1 MSSAYQLAITRF
13 ASAVVVTAL
22 ALAAV
27 AFSQLDKVRLDAS
40 SDSLLLQGD
49 PDLAF
54 FEEATE
60 RYESY
65 EFLIM
70 TWEPDSPLLSEASLA
85 GLAAMVADLEQVSGV
100 RSVTSALDVPL
111 LESPPISLTDLSD
124 LDSIPSLRDPNID
137 RSLALREF
145 TSSQLYKNLVVSE
158 GGDLTAVQVTIEPN
172 KEIDRLGDLRKSL
185 RKAVA
190 EGADASLERELA
202 DIEFAYDQAT
212 RTVNA
217 DRAAL
222 VADVRAVAEKY
233 RDQSRIFVGGVPMIA
248 ADMLDFV
255 QDDLVTFGSSIILVM
270 IAMLA
275 LIFRDYRWVLIPI
288 SVCTLSALLMLGI
301 LGYTDWRMTVISSNF
316 VAVLLVVALA
326 LAIHLVVRYR
336 ELEVKEPNLA
346 RADRAVMAAKLM
358 FVPCFY
364 TAVTTMVAFT
374 SLVVAGIK
382 PVIDFGWMMTAGIV
396 VAFLVSFTLVP
407 ALITVLPDS
416 GAKGVSDTLS
426 MTRRFASIVERFG
439 GFVLAVTG
447 LLVLLVLL
455 GLSRLQV
462 ENRFIDYFKDTT
474 EIYQGMELLDSRL
487 GGTIP
492 LDIILYPPIASDS
505 EAANSEGVDV
515 ASFDAMPSN
524 DSFAGGDEGFG
535 DDFGEDDFGEDDFGE
550 GDFDESL
557 ASDEED
563 LWGDDPFGEDVSF
576 ADENSAEI
584 GYWFT
589 LEGRNLVDQI
599 HDIVDARPESGKVL
613 SLSTGFSVMD
623 RLYDDKLGGVELAL
637 IERSLP
643 SDVAEVLIE
652 PYYDPVEQ
660 QARITVRAMETSKTL
675 RRAEYLESLYA
686 QILADTGLDETR
698 VKFTGLLVLYNN
710 VLQSL
715 YASQILTL
723 GAVFVAIGIMFLML
737 FRSVS
742 LALLGLA
749 PNILA
754 AGLVL
759 GVMGLAGI
767 PLDIMT
773 ITIAAIVVGMGVD
786 NCIHYIH
793 RFRREFEV
801 DGNYRE
807 SMYRSHS
814 SIGRAMYYTTLTVVV
829 GFSMLTLS
837 NFTPS
842 IYFGVLTVMAML
854 AAVMGALLL
863 LPKLII
869 AFQPLGPERA

>member
-1 MSSAYQLAITRF
+1 MSSAYQLVITRF

-22 ALAAV
+22 MLAAV

-70 TWEPDSPLLSEASLA
+70 TWEPDSPLLSEASLT
-85 GLAAMVADLEQVSGV
+85 GLAAMVADLEQVSEV

-124 LDSIPSLRDPNID
+124 LDSIPSLRDPTVD

-190 EGADASLERELA
+190 EGADASVERELA
-202 DIEFAYDQAT
+202 DIELAYDKAT

-439 GFVLAVTG
+439 GVVLAVTG

-455 GLSRLQV
+455 GLSRIQV

-492 LDIILYPPIASDS
+492 LDIILYPPVESVSDADIS
-505 EAANSEGVDV
+505 EVVEV
-515 ASFDAMPSN
+515 ASFGEVSAD
-524 DSFAGGDEGFG
+524 DGFAGDDDGFS
-535 DDFGEDDFGEDDFGE
+535 DDFGE
-550 GDFDESL
+550 GDFNESL
-557 ASDEED
+557 TSDEED
-563 LWGDDPFGEDVSF
+563 LWGDDPFAEDVSF
-576 ADENSAEI
+576 ADENSAKI

-599 HDIVDARPESGKVL
+599 HNIVDARPESGKVL

-643 SDVAEVLIE
+643 SDVADVLIA
-652 PYYDPVEQ
+652 PYYDPLEQ

-793 RFRREFEV
+793 RFRREFELY
-801 DGNYRE
+801 GNYRE

>member
-1 MSSAYQLAITRF
+1 MSSAYQFVITRC
-13 ASAVVVTAL
+13 ASAVVAIAL
-22 ALAAV
+22 VLAAV
-27 AFSQLDKVRLDAS
+27 AFSQLEKVRLDAS

-65 EFLIM
+65 EFLIL
-70 TWEPDSPLLSEASLA
+70 TWEPDSPLLSESSLS
-85 GLAAMVADLEQVSGV
+85 GLALMVADLEKVSGV

-124 LDSIPSLRDPNID
+124 LDSIPSLRDPSVD
-137 RSLALREF
+137 RALALREF

-158 GGDLTAVQVTIEPN
+158 AGDLTAVQVTIEPN

-185 RKAVA
+185 RQAVA
-190 EGADASLERELA
+190 EGAADDGVERELA
-202 DIEFAYDQAT
+202 EIEAAYDKAT

-222 VADVRAVAEKY
+222 VAEVRAVAQKY

-255 QDDLVTFGSSIILVM
+255 QDDLVTFGTSIILVM
-270 IAMLA
+270 VAMLA

-301 LGYTDWRMTVISSNF
+301 LGYTDWRMTIISSNF

-336 ELEVKEPNLA
+336 ELESKEPDMPKA
-346 RADRAVMAAKLM
+346 ERAVMAAQLM

-396 VAFLVSFTLVP
+396 VAFVVSFSLVP
-407 ALITVLPDS
+407 ALIAILPDS
-416 GAKGVSDTLS
+416 GAEGASDTLS
-426 MTRRFASIVERFG
+426 MTRRFAAIVERFG
-439 GFVLAVTG
+439 GVVLSVTA
-447 LLVLLVLL
+447 LLVVLVLL

-492 LDIILYPPIASDS
+492 LDIILYPPVESSLEAD
-505 EAANSEGVDV
+505 EAAVMGVITLDE
-515 ASFDAMPSN
+515 SL
-524 DSFAGGDEGFG
+524 AGEEEAFG
-535 DDFGEDDFGEDDFGE
+535 DDFSDNFGDD
-550 GDFDESL
+550 GD
-557 ASDEED
+557 D
-563 LWGDDPFGEDVSF
+563 LWDDDPFGEDVSF

-589 LEGRNLVDQI
+589 LEGRDLVDQI
-599 HDIVDARPESGKVL
+599 HNIVDARPESGKVL

-637 IERSLP
+637 VERSLP
-643 SDVAEVLIE
+643 SDVAEVLIT
-652 PYYDPVEQ
+652 PYYDSVAQ
-660 QARITVRAMETSKTL
+660 QARVSVRAMETSKTL

-686 QILADTGLDETR
+686 QILLETGLDETR

-723 GAVFVAIGIMFLML
+723 GAVFVAIGIMFLAL

-759 GVMGLAGI
+759 GVMGLSGI

-793 RFRREFEV
+793 RFRREFAL

-807 SMYRSHS
+807 AMYRSHA

-869 AFQPLGPERA
+869 SFQPLGPERG

>member
-1 MSSAYQLAITRF
+1 MSSFYQRAISRYF
-13 ASAVVVTAL
+13 GLIIVVTAVL
-22 ALAAV
+22 GGLAA
-27 AFSQLDKVRLDAS
+27 SQLDKVRLDAS

-54 FEEATE
+54 FKEATD

-65 EFLIM
+65 EFLIL
-70 TWEPDSPLLSEASLA
+70 TWEPDSPLLSDESLS
-85 GLAAMVADLEQVSGV
+85 GLANMVTDLERVKGV
-100 RSVTSALDVPL
+100 RTVTSALDVPL

-124 LDSIPSLRDPNID
+124 LDAIASLRDPTVD
-137 RSLALREF
+137 REMALEEF
-145 TSSQLYKNLVVSE
+145 TTSQLYRNLVVSE
-158 GGDLTAVQVTIEPN
+158 AGDLTAVQVTIEPN
-172 KEIDRLGDLRKSL
+172 QDVDRLGDLRGEL
-185 RKAVA
+185 RQQVA
-190 EGADASLERELA
+190 EGGGVEIQDRLVEVERDYDA
-202 DIEFAYDQAT
+202 AT

-217 DRAAL
+217 ERAEL
-222 VADVRAVAEKY
+222 VASVRAVAEVY
-233 RDQSRIFVGGVPMIA
+233 RGQSRIFVGGVPMIA

-255 QDDLVTFGSSIILVM
+255 EDDLVTFGLAIIGVM
-270 IAMLA
+270 VGMLA
-275 LIFRDYRWVLIPI
+275 LIFRDYRWVVIPI
-288 SVCTLSALLMLGI
+288 SGCTLSALMMLGV
-301 LGYTDWRMTVISSNF
+301 LGLTDWRMTIISSNF
-316 VAVLLVVALA
+316 VAVLLVVSLA

-336 ELEVKEPNLA
+336 ELELKEPDLP
-346 RADRAVMAAKLM
+346 RADRAVKAAQLM

-396 VAFLVSFTLVP
+396 VAFIVSFTLVP
-407 ALITVLPDS
+407 ALMALLPELRAT
-416 GAKGVSDTLS
+416 GASDEAST
-426 MTRRFASIVERFG
+426 TRTFAVIVEKFG
-439 GFVLAVTG
+439 GLVFAVAAV
-447 LLVLLVLL
+447 LVLLIVL

-492 LDIILYPPIASDS
+492 LDIILYPPGEIFD
-505 EAANSEGVDV
+505 EG
-515 ASFDAMPSN
+515 ASFSDPSL
-524 DSFAGGDEGFG
+524 GGEVAEAI
-535 DDFGEDDFGEDDFGE
+535 EDDEFW
-550 GDFDESL
+550 S
-557 ASDEED
+557 
-563 LWGDDPFGEDVSF
+563 DDPFGEDVSF
-576 ADENSAEI
+576 ADEASAEI

-589 LEGRNLVDQI
+589 LEGRNLIDQI
-599 HDIVDARPESGKVL
+599 HAIVDARLESGKVL

-623 RLYDDKLGGVELAL
+623 RLYADKLGSVELAL
-637 IERSLP
+637 VERSLP
-643 SDVAEVLIE
+643 DEVADVLIA

-660 QARITVRAMETSKTL
+660 QARLTVRAMETSKTL
-675 RRAEYLESLYA
+675 RRAQYLESLYA
-686 QILADTGLDETR
+686 EILAETGLDETR

-723 GAVFVAIGIMFLML
+723 GAVFIAIGVMFLAL

-793 RFRREFEV
+793 RFRKEFAV
-801 DGNYRE
+801 DQNYRDA
-807 SMYRSHS
+807 MYRSHA

-869 AFQPLGPERA
+869 TFKPLGPGAA

>member
-1 MSSAYQLAITRF
+1 MSSAYHLVITRY
-13 ASAVVVTAL
+13 ASAIVLIAL
-22 ALAAV
+22 VLAGVAL
-27 AFSQLDKVRLDAS
+27 SQLEKVRLDAS

-70 TWEPDSPLLSEASLA
+70 TWEPESPLLGEASLS
-85 GLAAMVADLEQVSGV
+85 GLSAMVSDLKSVPDV

-124 LDSIPSLRDPNID
+124 LDSIPSLRDPQVD
-137 RSLALREF
+137 RALALREF

-158 GGDLTAVQVTIEPN
+158 AGDLTAVQVTIEPN
-172 KEIDRLGDLRKSL
+172 KEVDRLGDLRKSL
-185 RKAVA
+185 RKSVA
-190 EGADASLERELA
+190 EGGDIEVQRQLSAVELA
-202 DIEFAYDQAT
+202 YDEAT

-222 VADVRAVAEKY
+222 VANVREVAEKY

-255 QDDLVTFGSSIILVM
+255 QDDLVTFGTSIILVM
-270 IAMLA
+270 VAMLA

-288 SVCTLSALLMLGI
+288 SVCTLSATLMLGI
-301 LGYTDWRMTVISSNF
+301 LGFTDWRMTVISSNF

-336 ELEVKEPNLA
+336 ELEVKEPDMP
-346 RADRAVMAAKLM
+346 RAERAVMAARLM
-358 FVPCFY
+358 FIPCFY

-396 VAFLVSFTLVP
+396 VAFVVSFSLVP
-407 ALITVLPDS
+407 ALIAILPDM
-416 GAKGVSDTLS
+416 GAKGANDSLS
-426 MTRRFASIVERFG
+426 MTRRFATVVERFG
-439 GFVLAVTG
+439 GLVFAVTG
-447 LLVLLVLL
+447 LLILLVAL

-492 LDIILYPPIASDS
+492 LDIILYPPSESTQTVDVLASADLALADERTTIEVVASD
-505 EAANSEGVDV
+505 DL
-515 ASFDAMPSN
+515 
-524 DSFAGGDEGFG
+524 GF
-535 DDFGEDDFGEDDFGE
+535 EDDFGDDEDG
-550 GDFDESL
+550 
-557 ASDEED
+557 
-563 LWGDDPFGEDVSF
+563 LWDDDAFGEDVSF

-589 LEGRNLVDQI
+589 LEGRDLIDQI
-599 HDIVDARPESGKVL
+599 HGIVEARPESGKVL

-637 IERSLP
+637 VERSLP
-643 SDVAEVLIE
+643 ADVAEVLIA
-652 PYYDPVEQ
+652 PYYDPIEQ
-660 QARITVRAMETSKTL
+660 QARISVRAMETSKTL
-675 RRAEYLESLYA
+675 RRAQYLESLYA
-686 QILADTGLDETR
+686 QILTETGLDETR

-723 GAVFVAIGIMFLML
+723 GAVFVAIGVMFLAL

-793 RFRREFEV
+793 RFRREFEL
-801 DGNYRE
+801 DGSYRE
-807 SMYRSHS
+807 AMYRSHS

-863 LPKLII
+863 LPKLIL
-869 AFQPLGPERA
+869 AFEPLGPERV

>member
-1 MSSAYQLAITRF
+1 MSSVYQLVITRF
-13 ASAVVVTAL
+13 AGAVVFTAL

-124 LDSIPSLRDPNID
+124 LDSIPSLRDPNVD

-190 EGADASLERELA
+190 ESAEVSIERELA
-202 DIEFAYDQAT
+202 DIERAYDQAT

-255 QDDLVTFGSSIILVM
+255 QDDLVTFGTSIILVM

-336 ELEVKEPNLA
+336 ELEAKEPNLP
-346 RADRAVMAAKLM
+346 RAERAVMAARLM

-396 VAFLVSFTLVP
+396 VAFLVSFTVVP
-407 ALITVLPDS
+407 AAIAVLPDP
-416 GAKGVSDTLS
+416 GAKGASDTLS
-426 MTRRFASIVERFG
+426 MTRWFASIVERFG
-439 GFVLAVTG
+439 GVVLAVTAF
-447 LLVLLVLL
+447 LVLLVMF

-492 LDIILYPPIASDS
+492 LDIILYPPADSDS
-505 EAANSEGVDV
+505 GTDSNQAMEV
-515 ASFDAMPSN
+515 ASFTEVSA
-524 DSFAGGDEGFG
+524 G
-535 DDFGEDDFGEDDFGE
+535 DDERGSDDFSDGF
-550 GDFDESL
+550 
-557 ASDEED
+557 ADEEEG
-563 LWGDDPFGEDVSF
+563 LWDDDPFGEDVSF

-584 GYWFT
+584 SYWFT
-589 LEGRNLVDQI
+589 LEGRDLVDQI
-599 HDIVDARPESGKVL
+599 HNIVDARPESGKVL

-652 PYYDPVEQ
+652 PYFDPVEQ

-686 QILADTGLDETR
+686 QILVDTGLDETR

-723 GAVFVAIGIMFLML
+723 GAVFVAIGIMFLAL

-793 RFRREFEV
+793 RFRREFEL

>member
-1 MSSAYQLAITRF
+1 MSSAYQFVITRC
-13 ASAVVVTAL
+13 ASAVVAIAL
-22 ALAAV
+22 VLAAV
-27 AFSQLDKVRLDAS
+27 AFSQLEKVRLDAS

-65 EFLIM
+65 EFLIL
-70 TWEPDSPLLSEASLA
+70 TWEPDSPLLGEASLS
-85 GLAAMVADLEQVSGV
+85 GLALMVADLEKVSGV

-124 LDSIPSLRDPNID
+124 LDSIPSLRDPNVD

-145 TSSQLYKNLVVSE
+145 TSSQLYKNLLVSE
-158 GGDLTAVQVTIEPN
+158 AGDLTAVQVTIEPN

-185 RKAVA
+185 RQAVA
-190 EGADASLERELA
+190 GGAENSVERELA
-202 DIEFAYDQAT
+202 EIEIAYDQAT

-222 VADVRAVAEKY
+222 VAEVRAVAQKY

-255 QDDLVTFGSSIILVM
+255 QDDLVTFGTSIILVM
-270 IAMLA
+270 VAMLA
-275 LIFRDYRWVLIPI
+275 LIFRDYRWVVIPI

-301 LGYTDWRMTVISSNF
+301 LGYTDWRMTIISSNF

-336 ELEVKEPNLA
+336 ELESKEPDMP
-346 RADRAVMAAKLM
+346 RAERAVMAAQLM

-396 VAFLVSFTLVP
+396 VAFVVSFSLVP
-407 ALITVLPDS
+407 ALIAILPDS
-416 GAKGVSDTLS
+416 GAEGASDTLS
-426 MTRRFASIVERFG
+426 MTRRFAAVVERFG
-439 GFVLAVTG
+439 GVVLSVTA
-447 LLVLLVLL
+447 LLILLVLL

-492 LDIILYPPIASDS
+492 LDIILYPPAASSPDAN
-505 EAANSEGVDV
+505 EVAAMGAVTLDESLSAEEE
-515 ASFDAMPSN
+515 SFDS
-524 DSFAGGDEGFG
+524 DFTDDFG
-535 DDFGEDDFGEDDFGE
+535 DDGG
-550 GDFDESL
+550 
-557 ASDEED
+557 D
-563 LWGDDPFGEDVSF
+563 LWDDDPFGEDVSF

-589 LEGRNLVDQI
+589 LEGRDLVDQI
-599 HDIVDARPESGKVL
+599 HNIVDARPESGKVL

-637 IERSLP
+637 VERSLP
-643 SDVAEVLIE
+643 SDVAEVLIT
-652 PYYDPVEQ
+652 PYYDSVAQ
-660 QARITVRAMETSKTL
+660 QARISVRAMETSKTL

-686 QILADTGLDETR
+686 QILAETGLDETR

-723 GAVFVAIGIMFLML
+723 GAVFMAIGIMFLAL

-759 GVMGLAGI
+759 GVMGLSGI

-793 RFRREFEV
+793 RFRREFAL

-807 SMYRSHS
+807 AMYRSHA

-869 AFQPLGPERA
+869 AFQPLGPERG

>member
-1 MSSAYQLAITRF
+1 MSSSYQILITRF
-13 ASAVVVTAL
+13 ASTVVVSAL
-22 ALAAV
+22 ILAV
-27 AFSQLDKVRLDAS
+27 IAFSQLGKVRLDAS

-65 EFLIM
+65 EFLIL
-70 TWEPDSPLLSEASLA
+70 TWEPDSPLLSDVSLS
-85 GLAAMVADLEQVSGV
+85 GLAAMVADLEKVSGV
-100 RSVTSALDVPL
+100 RAVTSALDVPL

-124 LDSIPSLRDPNID
+124 LDSIPSLRDPNVD

-172 KEIDRLGDLRKSL
+172 REIDRLGDLRKSL
-185 RKAVA
+185 RRAVA
-190 EGADASLERELA
+190 EGADASVERELVN
-202 DIEFAYDQAT
+202 IEAAYDQAT

-222 VADVRAVAEKY
+222 VADVRAVAQKY

-255 QDDLVTFGSSIILVM
+255 QDDLVTFGASIILVM

-275 LIFRDYRWVLIPI
+275 LIFRDYRWVVIPI
-288 SVCTLSALLMLGI
+288 SVCTLSALFMLGI

-336 ELEVKEPNLA
+336 ELEAREPNML
-346 RADRAVMAAKLM
+346 RAERAVMAARLM

-396 VAFLVSFTLVP
+396 VAFVVSFLLVP
-407 ALITVLPDS
+407 ALIAVLPDS
-416 GAKGVSDTLS
+416 GANGAADNLS
-426 MTRRFASIVERFG
+426 MTKWFATVVERFG
-439 GFVLAVTG
+439 GVVLSVAA
-447 LLVLLVLL
+447 LLVLLVVL

-492 LDIILYPPIASDS
+492 LDIILYPPLESASEVDGVTALDTARVDDIS
-505 EAANSEGVDV
+505 TDESLGANDL
-515 ASFDAMPSN
+515 SFENS
-524 DSFAGGDEGFG
+524 FG
-535 DDFGEDDFGEDDFGE
+535 DDFD
-550 GDFDESL
+550 
-557 ASDEED
+557 SDELVDDED
-563 LWGDDPFGEDVSF
+563 GLWGDDPFGEDVSF
-576 ADENSAEI
+576 DDENSVEV

-589 LEGRNLVDQI
+589 LEGRQLVDQI
-599 HDIVDARPESGKVL
+599 HNIVDARPESGKVL

-643 SDVAEVLIE
+643 SDVADVLIA

-660 QARITVRAMETSKTL
+660 QARVTVRAMETSETL
-675 RRAEYLESLYA
+675 RRAEYLESLYD
-686 QILADTGLDETR
+686 QILVETGLDATR

-723 GAVFVAIGIMFLML
+723 GAVFLAIGVMFLAL

-793 RFRREFEV
+793 RFRREFEM

-807 SMYRSHS
+807 AMYRSHS

-863 LPKLII
+863 LPKLIL
-869 AFQPLGPERA
+869 AFQPLGPERG

>member
-1 MSSAYQLAITRF
+1 MSSAYHLVITRY
-13 ASAVVVTAL
+13 ASAIIFIAL
-22 ALAAV
+22 VLAGVAL
-27 AFSQLDKVRLDAS
+27 SQLEKVRLDAS

-70 TWEPDSPLLSEASLA
+70 TWEPESPLLGEASLS
-85 GLAAMVADLEQVSGV
+85 GLSAMVSDLKDVPGV

-124 LDSIPSLRDPNID
+124 LDSIPSLRDPQVD
-137 RSLALREF
+137 RALALREF
-145 TSSQLYKNLVVSE
+145 TSSQLYTNLVVSE
-158 GGDLTAVQVTIEPN
+158 AGDLTAVQVTIEPN
-172 KEIDRLGDLRKSL
+172 KEVDRLGDLRKSL
-185 RKAVA
+185 RKSVA
-190 EGADASLERELA
+190 EGGDIEVQGQLSAVELA
-202 DIEFAYDQAT
+202 YDEAT

-222 VADVRAVAEKY
+222 VANVREVAEKY

-270 IAMLA
+270 VAMLA

-288 SVCTLSALLMLGI
+288 SVCTLSATLMLGI
-301 LGYTDWRMTVISSNF
+301 LGFTDWRMTVISSNF

-336 ELEVKEPNLA
+336 ELEAKEPDMP
-346 RADRAVMAAKLM
+346 RAERAVMAARLM
-358 FVPCFY
+358 FIPCFY

-396 VAFLVSFTLVP
+396 VAFVVSFSLVP
-407 ALITVLPDS
+407 ALIAILPDM
-416 GAKGVSDTLS
+416 GAKGANDSLS
-426 MTRRFASIVERFG
+426 MTRRFATVVERFG
-439 GFVLAVTG
+439 GLVFAVTG
-447 LLVLLVLL
+447 LLILLVVL

-492 LDIILYPPIASDS
+492 LDIILYPPSESTQAVDALASVDLGLADERTTIEVVASD
-505 EAANSEGVDV
+505 DL
-515 ASFDAMPSN
+515 
-524 DSFAGGDEGFG
+524 GF
-535 DDFGEDDFGEDDFGE
+535 EDDFG
-550 GDFDESL
+550 
-557 ASDEED
+557 SDEDE
-563 LWGDDPFGEDVSF
+563 LWDDDPFGEDVSF

-589 LEGRNLVDQI
+589 LEGRDLVDQI
-599 HDIVDARPESGKVL
+599 HRIVDARPESGKVL

-637 IERSLP
+637 VERSLP
-643 SDVAEVLIE
+643 ADVAEVLIA
-652 PYYDPVEQ
+652 PYYDPIEQ

-686 QILADTGLDETR
+686 QILAETGLDETR

-723 GAVFVAIGIMFLML
+723 GAVFVAIGVMFLAL

-793 RFRREFEV
+793 RFRREFEL
-801 DGNYRE
+801 DGSYRE
-807 SMYRSHS
+807 AMYRSHS

-869 AFQPLGPERA
+869 AFEPLGPERG

>member
-1 MSSAYQLAITRF
+1 MSSAYHLVITRY
-13 ASAVVVTAL
+13 ASAIIFIAL
-22 ALAAV
+22 VLAGVAL
-27 AFSQLDKVRLDAS
+27 SQLEKVRLDAS

-70 TWEPDSPLLSEASLA
+70 TWEPESPLLGEASLS
-85 GLAAMVADLEQVSGV
+85 GLSAMVSDLKDVPGV

-124 LDSIPSLRDPNID
+124 LDSIPSLRDPQVD
-137 RSLALREF
+137 RALALREF

-158 GGDLTAVQVTIEPN
+158 AGDLTAVQVTIEPN
-172 KEIDRLGDLRKSL
+172 KEVDRLGDLRKSL
-185 RKAVA
+185 RKSVA
-190 EGADASLERELA
+190 EGGDIEVQRQLSAVELA
-202 DIEFAYDQAT
+202 YDEAT

-222 VADVRAVAEKY
+222 VANVREVAEKY

-270 IAMLA
+270 VAMLA

-288 SVCTLSALLMLGI
+288 SVCTLSATLMLGI
-301 LGYTDWRMTVISSNF
+301 LGFTDWRMTVISSNF

-336 ELEVKEPNLA
+336 ELEAKEPDMP
-346 RADRAVMAAKLM
+346 RAERAVMAARLM
-358 FVPCFY
+358 FIPCFY

-396 VAFLVSFTLVP
+396 VAFVVSFSLVP
-407 ALITVLPDS
+407 ALIAILPDM
-416 GAKGVSDTLS
+416 GAKGANDSLS
-426 MTRRFASIVERFG
+426 MTRRFATVVERFG
-439 GFVLAVTG
+439 GLVFAVTG
-447 LLVLLVLL
+447 LLILLVVL

-492 LDIILYPPIASDS
+492 LDIILYPPSESTQAVDALASVDLGLADERTTIEVVASD
-505 EAANSEGVDV
+505 DL
-515 ASFDAMPSN
+515 
-524 DSFAGGDEGFG
+524 GF
-535 DDFGEDDFGEDDFGE
+535 EDDFG
-550 GDFDESL
+550 
-557 ASDEED
+557 SDEDE
-563 LWGDDPFGEDVSF
+563 LWDDDPFGEDVSF

-589 LEGRNLVDQI
+589 LEGRDLVDQI
-599 HDIVDARPESGKVL
+599 HRIVDARPESGKVL

-637 IERSLP
+637 VERSLP
-643 SDVAEVLIE
+643 ADVAEVLIA
-652 PYYDPVEQ
+652 PYYDPIEQ

-686 QILADTGLDETR
+686 QILAETGLDETR

-723 GAVFVAIGIMFLML
+723 GAVFVAIGVMFLAL

-793 RFRREFEV
+793 RFRREFEL
-801 DGNYRE
+801 DGSYRE
-807 SMYRSHS
+807 AMYRSHS

-863 LPKLII
+863 LPKLIL
-869 AFQPLGPERA
+869 AFEPLGPERV

>member
-1 MSSAYQLAITRF
+1 MSSAYQLLITRF

-22 ALAAV
+22 VLAAV
-27 AFSQLDKVRLDAS
+27 AFSQLEKVRLDAS

-65 EFLIM
+65 EFLIL
-70 TWEPDSPLLSEASLA
+70 TWEPDSPLLGKSSLT
-85 GLAAMVADLEQVSGV
+85 GLAAMVADLEQVPGV

-124 LDSIPSLRDPNID
+124 LDSIPSLRDPDVD

-172 KEIDRLGDLRKSL
+172 REVDRLGDLRKSL

-190 EGADASLERELA
+190 EGADASVESELA
-202 DIEFAYDQAT
+202 DIEAAYDQAT

-222 VADVRAVAEKY
+222 VADVRAVAQKY

-255 QDDLVTFGSSIILVM
+255 QDDLVTFGTSIIIVM

-275 LIFRDYRWVLIPI
+275 LIFRDYRWVMIPI

-336 ELEVKEPNLA
+336 ELEAKEPNLP
-346 RADRAVMAAKLM
+346 RAERAVLAARLM

-396 VAFLVSFTLVP
+396 VAFAVSFTLVP
-407 ALITVLPDS
+407 ALMALLPDS
-416 GAKGVSDTLS
+416 GAKGVSDSLS
-426 MTRRFASIVERFG
+426 MTRWFATIVERFG
-439 GFVLAVTG
+439 GGVLAVTA
-447 LLVLLVLL
+447 LLVLLVAL

-492 LDIILYPPIASDS
+492 LDIILYPPLESGA
-505 EAANSEGVDV
+505 EADNNAVAEV
-515 ASFDAMPSN
+515 ASFDEVSAD
-524 DSFAGGDEGFG
+524 DSFAGDGEGFG
-535 DDFGEDDFGEDDFGE
+535 DDFGGDLAGDDEDFWD
-550 GDFDESL
+550 
-557 ASDEED
+557 
-563 LWGDDPFGEDVSF
+563 DDPFGEDVSF

-589 LEGRNLVDQI
+589 LEGRDLVDQI
-599 HDIVDARPESGKVL
+599 HNIVDARPESGKVL

-643 SDVAEVLIE
+643 SDVAEVLIA

-686 QILADTGLDETR
+686 QILTETGLDETR
-698 VKFTGLLVLYNN
+698 VEFTGLLVLYNN

-723 GAVFVAIGIMFLML
+723 GAVFVAIGIMFLAL

-869 AFQPLGPERA
+869 AFKPLGPEHA

>member
-1 MSSAYQLAITRF
+1 MSSFYQRAISQYF
-13 ASAVVVTAL
+13 GLIIVVTAVL
-22 ALAAV
+22 GGLAA
-27 AFSQLDKVRLDAS
+27 SQLDKVRLDAS

-54 FEEATE
+54 FKEATD

-65 EFLIM
+65 EFLIL
-70 TWEPDSPLLSEASLA
+70 TWEPDSPLLSDESLS
-85 GLAAMVADLEQVSGV
+85 GLANMVNDLERVKGV
-100 RSVTSALDVPL
+100 RTVTSALDVPL

-124 LDSIPSLRDPNID
+124 LDAIASLRDPTVD
-137 RSLALREF
+137 REMALEEF
-145 TSSQLYKNLVVSE
+145 TTSQLYRNLVVSE
-158 GGDLTAVQVTIEPN
+158 AGDLTAVQVTIEPN
-172 KEIDRLGDLRKSL
+172 QDVDRLGDLRGEL
-185 RKAVA
+185 RQQVA
-190 EGADASLERELA
+190 EGGGVEIQDRLVAVEKDYDA
-202 DIEFAYDQAT
+202 AT

-217 DRAAL
+217 ERAEL
-222 VADVRAVAEKY
+222 VASVRAVAEVY
-233 RDQSRIFVGGVPMIA
+233 RGQSRIFVGGVPMIA

-255 QDDLVTFGSSIILVM
+255 EDDLVTFGLAIIGVM
-270 IAMLA
+270 VGMLA
-275 LIFRDYRWVLIPI
+275 LIFRDYRWVVIPI
-288 SVCTLSALLMLGI
+288 SGCTLSALMMLGV
-301 LGYTDWRMTVISSNF
+301 LGLTDWRMTIISSNF
-316 VAVLLVVALA
+316 VAVLLVVSLA

-336 ELEVKEPNLA
+336 ELELKEPDLP
-346 RADRAVMAAKLM
+346 RADRAVKAAQLM

-396 VAFLVSFTLVP
+396 VAFIVSFTLVP
-407 ALITVLPDS
+407 ALMALLPELRAT
-416 GAKGVSDTLS
+416 GASDEAST
-426 MTRRFASIVERFG
+426 TRTFAVIVEKFG
-439 GFVLAVTG
+439 GLVFAVAAV
-447 LLVLLVLL
+447 LVLLIVL

-492 LDIILYPPIASDS
+492 LDIILYPPGEVFD
-505 EAANSEGVDV
+505 EG
-515 ASFDAMPSN
+515 ASFSDPSL
-524 DSFAGGDEGFG
+524 DGEVAEAI
-535 DDFGEDDFGEDDFGE
+535 EDDEFW
-550 GDFDESL
+550 S
-557 ASDEED
+557 
-563 LWGDDPFGEDVSF
+563 DDPFGEDVSF
-576 ADENSAEI
+576 ADEASAEI

-589 LEGRNLVDQI
+589 LEGRNLIDQI
-599 HDIVDARPESGKVL
+599 HAIVDARLESGKVL

-623 RLYDDKLGGVELAL
+623 RLYADKLGSVELAL
-637 IERSLP
+637 VERSLP
-643 SDVAEVLIE
+643 DEVADVLIA

-660 QARITVRAMETSKTL
+660 QARLTVRAMETSKTL
-675 RRAEYLESLYA
+675 RRAQYLESLYA
-686 QILADTGLDETR
+686 EILAETGLDDTR

-723 GAVFVAIGIMFLML
+723 GAVFIAIGVMFLAL

-793 RFRREFEV
+793 RFRKEFAV
-801 DGNYRE
+801 DQNYRDA
-807 SMYRSHS
+807 MYRSHA

-869 AFQPLGPERA
+869 TFKPLGPGAA

>member
-1 MSSAYQLAITRF
+1 MSSPYQILITRF
-13 ASAVVVTAL
+13 ASAVVVSVL
-22 ALAAV
+22 ILAAI
-27 AFSQLDKVRLDAS
+27 ASSQLGKVRLDAS

-70 TWEPDSPLLSEASLA
+70 TWEPDSPLLSDASLS
-85 GLAAMVADLEQVSGV
+85 GLAAMVADLEKVPGV

-124 LDSIPSLRDPNID
+124 LDSIPSLRDPNVD

-185 RKAVA
+185 RRAVA
-190 EGADASLERELA
+190 EGADASVERELVN
-202 DIEFAYDQAT
+202 IEAAYDQAT

-222 VADVRAVAEKY
+222 VADVRAVAQKY

-255 QDDLVTFGSSIILVM
+255 QDDLVTFGTSIILVM

-275 LIFRDYRWVLIPI
+275 LIFRDYRWVVIPI
-288 SVCTLSALLMLGI
+288 SVCTLSALFMLGI

-336 ELEVKEPNLA
+336 ELEAREPNML
-346 RADRAVMAAKLM
+346 RAERAVMAARLM

-364 TAVTTMVAFT
+364 TAITTMVAFT

-396 VAFLVSFTLVP
+396 VAFVVSFLLVP
-407 ALITVLPDS
+407 ALIAVLPDS
-416 GAKGVSDTLS
+416 GAKGAADNLS
-426 MTRRFASIVERFG
+426 MTKWFATIVERFG
-439 GFVLAVTG
+439 GVVLSVAA

-492 LDIILYPPIASDS
+492 LDIILYPPAESAS
-505 EAANSEGVDV
+505 EVDDLTALETARV
-515 ASFDAMPSN
+515 DDISMDERFGADDLSFDS
-524 DSFAGGDEGFG
+524 GFG
-535 DDFGEDDFGEDDFGE
+535 DDFD
-550 GDFDESL
+550 
-557 ASDEED
+557 SDEFVDDED
-563 LWGDDPFGEDVSF
+563 GLWGDDPFGEDVSF
-576 ADENSAEI
+576 ADENSAEV

-589 LEGRNLVDQI
+589 LEGRQLIDQI
-599 HDIVDARPESGKVL
+599 HNIVDARPESGKVL

-643 SDVAEVLIE
+643 SDVADVLIA

-660 QARITVRAMETSKTL
+660 QARVTVRAMETSETL
-675 RRAEYLESLYA
+675 RRAEYLESLYD
-686 QILADTGLDETR
+686 QILVETGLDATR

-723 GAVFVAIGIMFLML
+723 GVVFLAIGVMFLAL

-793 RFRREFEV
+793 RFRREFEI

-807 SMYRSHS
+807 AMYRSHS

-863 LPKLII
+863 LPKLIL
-869 AFQPLGPERA
+869 AFQPLGPERG

>member
-1 MSSAYQLAITRF
+1 MSSFYQRAISQYFGLIIVAT
-13 ASAVVVTAL
+13 AVVGG
-22 ALAAV
+22 LAA
-27 AFSQLDKVRLDAS
+27 SQLDKVRLDAS

-54 FEEATE
+54 FQEATD

-65 EFLIM
+65 EFLIL
-70 TWEPDSPLLSEASLA
+70 TWEPDSPLLSDESLS
-85 GLAAMVADLEQVSGV
+85 GLASMVADLERVKGV
-100 RSVTSALDVPL
+100 RTVTSALDVPL

-124 LDSIPSLRDPNID
+124 LDAIASLRDPKVD
-137 RSLALREF
+137 REMALKEF
-145 TSSQLYKNLVVSE
+145 TTSQLYRNLVVSE
-158 GGDLTAVQVTIEPN
+158 AGDLTAVQVTIEPN
-172 KEIDRLGDLRKSL
+172 QEVDRLGDLRGEL
-185 RKAVA
+185 RQQVA
-190 EGADASLERELA
+190 DGAGVEIQDRLVEVER
-202 DIEFAYDQAT
+202 AYDAAT

-217 DRAAL
+217 ERAEL
-222 VADVRAVAEKY
+222 VANVRAVAEVY
-233 RDQSRIFVGGVPMIA
+233 RGQSRIFVGGVPMIA

-255 QDDLVTFGSSIILVM
+255 QDDLVTFGLAIIGVM
-270 IAMLA
+270 VGMLA
-275 LIFRDYRWVLIPI
+275 LIFRDYRWVVIPI
-288 SVCTLSALLMLGI
+288 SGCTLSALMMLGL
-301 LGYTDWRMTVISSNF
+301 LGFTDWRMTIISSNF
-316 VAVLLVVALA
+316 VAVLLVVSLA

-336 ELEVKEPNLA
+336 ELELKEPTLP
-346 RADRAVMAAKLM
+346 RADRAVKAAQLM

-396 VAFLVSFTLVP
+396 VAFIVSFTLVP
-407 ALITVLPDS
+407 ALMALLPEVRAT
-416 GAKGVSDTLS
+416 GASDQAS
-426 MTRRFASIVERFG
+426 MTRSFAVVVEKFG
-439 GFVLAVTG
+439 GLVFAVAAV
-447 LLVLLVLL
+447 LVLLIAL

-492 LDIILYPPIASDS
+492 LDIILYPPEEIFDEEVSFGGSSLGA
-505 EAANSEGVDV
+505 EAAESIDD
-515 ASFDAMPSN
+515 DAFWS
-524 DSFAGGDEGFG
+524 
-535 DDFGEDDFGEDDFGE
+535 
-550 GDFDESL
+550 
-557 ASDEED
+557 
-563 LWGDDPFGEDVSF
+563 DDPFGEDVSF

-589 LEGRNLVDQI
+589 LEGRNLIDQI
-599 HDIVDARPESGKVL
+599 HAIVDARPESGKVL

-623 RLYDDKLGGVELAL
+623 RLYADKLGSVELAL
-637 IERSLP
+637 VERSLP
-643 SDVAEVLIE
+643 DDVADVLIA

-660 QARITVRAMETSKTL
+660 QARLTVRAMETSKTL
-675 RRAEYLESLYA
+675 RRAQYLESLYA
-686 QILADTGLDETR
+686 EILAETGLDETR

-723 GAVFVAIGIMFLML
+723 GAVFIAIGVMFLAL

-793 RFRREFEV
+793 RFRTEFAV
-801 DGNYRE
+801 DQNYRDA
-807 SMYRSHS
+807 MYRSHA

-842 IYFGVLTVMAML
+842 IYFGLLTVMAML

-869 AFQPLGPERA
+869 TFKPLGPGAA

>member
-1 MSSAYQLAITRF
+1 M
-13 ASAVVVTAL
+13 
-22 ALAAV
+22 
-27 AFSQLDKVRLDAS
+27 
-40 SDSLLLQGD
+40 
-49 PDLAF
+49 
-54 FEEATE
+54 
-60 RYESY
+60 
-65 EFLIM
+65 
-70 TWEPDSPLLSEASLA
+70 
-85 GLAAMVADLEQVSGV
+85 
-100 RSVTSALDVPL
+100 
-111 LESPPISLTDLSD
+111 
-124 LDSIPSLRDPNID
+124 
-137 RSLALREF
+137 
-145 TSSQLYKNLVVSE
+145 SE

-190 EGADASLERELA
+190 EGGDASLERELA

-288 SVCTLSALLMLGI
+288 CVYASALLMLGI

-336 ELEVKEPNLA
+336 ELEVKEPDMA
-346 RADRAVMAAKLM
+346 RADRAVIAAKLM

-439 GFVLAVTG
+439 GVVLSVTG

-474 EIYQGMELLDSRL
+474 EIYQVIEILDSSL

-492 LDIILYPPIASDS
+492 LDIILYPPVESVS
-505 EAANSEGVDV
+505 EAENSAEVEV
-515 ASFDAMPSN
+515 ASFDAMSAD
-524 DSFAGGDEGFG
+524 DSFAGDDEGFG
-535 DDFGEDDFGEDDFGE
+535 EDFGEDAFGESDFG
-550 GDFDESL
+550 ESL

-589 LEGRNLVDQI
+589 QEGRNLVDQI

-675 RRAEYLESLYA
+675 RRAEYLVSLYA

>member
-1 MSSAYQLAITRF
+1 MSSFYQRAISQYFGLIIVAT
-13 ASAVVVTAL
+13 AVVGG
-22 ALAAV
+22 LAA
-27 AFSQLDKVRLDAS
+27 SQLDKVRLDAS

-54 FEEATE
+54 FQEATD

-65 EFLIM
+65 EFLIL
-70 TWEPDSPLLSEASLA
+70 TWEPDSPLLSDESLS
-85 GLAAMVADLEQVSGV
+85 GLASMVADLERVKGV
-100 RSVTSALDVPL
+100 RTVTSALDVPL

-124 LDSIPSLRDPNID
+124 LDAIASLRDPTVD
-137 RSLALREF
+137 REMALKEF
-145 TSSQLYKNLVVSE
+145 TTSQLYRNLVVSE
-158 GGDLTAVQVTIEPN
+158 AGDLTAVQVTIEPN
-172 KEIDRLGDLRKSL
+172 QEVDRLGDLRGEL
-185 RKAVA
+185 RQQVA
-190 EGADASLERELA
+190 EGAGVEIQGRLVEVER
-202 DIEFAYDQAT
+202 AYDAAT

-217 DRAAL
+217 KRAEL
-222 VADVRAVAEKY
+222 VANVRAVAEVY
-233 RDQSRIFVGGVPMIA
+233 RGQSRIFVGGVPMIA

-255 QDDLVTFGSSIILVM
+255 QDDLVTFGLAIIGVM
-270 IAMLA
+270 VGMLA
-275 LIFRDYRWVLIPI
+275 LIFRDYRWVVIPI
-288 SVCTLSALLMLGI
+288 SGCTLSALMMLGL
-301 LGYTDWRMTVISSNF
+301 LGFTDWRMTIISSNF
-316 VAVLLVVALA
+316 VAVLLVVSLA

-336 ELEVKEPNLA
+336 ELELKEPTLP
-346 RADRAVMAAKLM
+346 RADRAVKAAQLM

-396 VAFLVSFTLVP
+396 VAFIVSFTLVP
-407 ALITVLPDS
+407 ALMALLPEVRAT
-416 GAKGVSDTLS
+416 GASDQAS
-426 MTRRFASIVERFG
+426 MTRSFAVVVEKFG
-439 GFVLAVTG
+439 GLVFAVAAV
-447 LLVLLVLL
+447 LVLLIAL

-492 LDIILYPPIASDS
+492 LDIILYPPEEIFDGEVSFGGSSLGA
-505 EAANSEGVDV
+505 EAAESIDD
-515 ASFDAMPSN
+515 DAFWS
-524 DSFAGGDEGFG
+524 
-535 DDFGEDDFGEDDFGE
+535 
-550 GDFDESL
+550 
-557 ASDEED
+557 
-563 LWGDDPFGEDVSF
+563 DDPFGEDVSF

-589 LEGRNLVDQI
+589 LEGRNLIDQI
-599 HDIVDARPESGKVL
+599 HAIVDARPESGKVL

-623 RLYDDKLGGVELAL
+623 RLYADKLGSVELAL
-637 IERSLP
+637 VERSLP
-643 SDVAEVLIE
+643 DDVADVLIA

-660 QARITVRAMETSKTL
+660 QARLTVRAMETSKTL
-675 RRAEYLESLYA
+675 RRAQYLESLYA
-686 QILADTGLDETR
+686 EILAETGLDETR

-723 GAVFVAIGIMFLML
+723 GAVFIAIGVMFLAL

-793 RFRREFEV
+793 RFRTEFAV
-801 DGNYRE
+801 DQNYRDA
-807 SMYRSHS
+807 MYRSHA

-842 IYFGVLTVMAML
+842 IYFGLLTVMAML

-869 AFQPLGPERA
+869 TFKPLGPGAA

>member
-1 MSSAYQLAITRF
+1 VLGG
-13 ASAVVVTAL
+13 
-22 ALAAV
+22 LAA
-27 AFSQLDKVRLDAS
+27 SQLDKVRLDAS

-54 FEEATE
+54 FKEATD

-65 EFLIM
+65 EFLIL
-70 TWEPDSPLLSEASLA
+70 TWEPDSPLLSDESLS
-85 GLAAMVADLEQVSGV
+85 GLANMVTDLERVKGV
-100 RSVTSALDVPL
+100 RTVTSALDVPL

-124 LDSIPSLRDPNID
+124 LDAIASLRDPTVD
-137 RSLALREF
+137 REMALEEF
-145 TSSQLYKNLVVSE
+145 TTSQLYRNLVVSE
-158 GGDLTAVQVTIEPN
+158 AGDLTAVQVTIEPN
-172 KEIDRLGDLRKSL
+172 QDVDRLGDLRGEL
-185 RKAVA
+185 RQQVA
-190 EGADASLERELA
+190 EGGGVEIQDRLVEVERDYDA
-202 DIEFAYDQAT
+202 AT

-217 DRAAL
+217 ERAEL
-222 VADVRAVAEKY
+222 VASVRAVAEVY
-233 RDQSRIFVGGVPMIA
+233 RGQSRIFVGGVPMIA

-255 QDDLVTFGSSIILVM
+255 EDDLVTFGLAIIGVM
-270 IAMLA
+270 VGMLA
-275 LIFRDYRWVLIPI
+275 LIFRDYRWVVIPI
-288 SVCTLSALLMLGI
+288 SGCTLSALMMLGV
-301 LGYTDWRMTVISSNF
+301 LGLTDWRMTIISSNF
-316 VAVLLVVALA
+316 VAVLLVVSLA

-336 ELEVKEPNLA
+336 ELELKEPDLP
-346 RADRAVMAAKLM
+346 RADRAVKAAQLM

-396 VAFLVSFTLVP
+396 VAFIVSFTLVP
-407 ALITVLPDS
+407 ALMALLPELRAT
-416 GAKGVSDTLS
+416 GASDEAST
-426 MTRRFASIVERFG
+426 TRTFAVIVEKFG
-439 GFVLAVTG
+439 GLVFAVAAV
-447 LLVLLVLL
+447 LVLLIVL

-492 LDIILYPPIASDS
+492 LDIILYPPGEVFD
-505 EAANSEGVDV
+505 EG
-515 ASFDAMPSN
+515 ASFSDPSL
-524 DSFAGGDEGFG
+524 GGEVAEAI
-535 DDFGEDDFGEDDFGE
+535 EDDEFW
-550 GDFDESL
+550 S
-557 ASDEED
+557 
-563 LWGDDPFGEDVSF
+563 DDPFGEDVSF
-576 ADENSAEI
+576 ADEASAEI

-589 LEGRNLVDQI
+589 LEGRNLIDQI
-599 HDIVDARPESGKVL
+599 HAIVDARLESGKVL

-623 RLYDDKLGGVELAL
+623 RLYADKLGSVELAL
-637 IERSLP
+637 VERSLP
-643 SDVAEVLIE
+643 DEVADVLIA

-660 QARITVRAMETSKTL
+660 QARLTVRAMETSKTL
-675 RRAEYLESLYA
+675 RRAQYLESLYA
-686 QILADTGLDETR
+686 EILAETGLDETR

-723 GAVFVAIGIMFLML
+723 GAVFIAIGVMFLAL

-793 RFRREFEV
+793 RFRKEFAV
-801 DGNYRE
+801 DQNYRDA
-807 SMYRSHS
+807 MYRSHA

-869 AFQPLGPERA
+869 TFKPLGPGAA

>member
-1 MSSAYQLAITRF
+1 MSSPYQILITRF
-13 ASAVVVTAL
+13 ASTVVVSAL
-22 ALAAV
+22 ILAV
-27 AFSQLDKVRLDAS
+27 IAFSQLGKVRLDAS

-65 EFLIM
+65 EFLIL
-70 TWEPDSPLLSEASLA
+70 TWEPDSPLLSDVSLS
-85 GLAAMVADLEQVSGV
+85 GLAAMVADLEKVSGV
-100 RSVTSALDVPL
+100 RAVTSALDVPL

-124 LDSIPSLRDPNID
+124 LDSIPSLRDPNVD

-172 KEIDRLGDLRKSL
+172 REIDRLGDLRKSL
-185 RKAVA
+185 RRAVA
-190 EGADASLERELA
+190 EGADASVERELVN
-202 DIEFAYDQAT
+202 IEAAYDQAT

-222 VADVRAVAEKY
+222 VADVRAVAQKY

-255 QDDLVTFGSSIILVM
+255 QDDLVTFGASIILVM

-275 LIFRDYRWVLIPI
+275 LIFRDYRWVVIPI
-288 SVCTLSALLMLGI
+288 SVCTLSALFMLGI

-336 ELEVKEPNLA
+336 ELEAREPNML
-346 RADRAVMAAKLM
+346 RAERAVMAARLM

-396 VAFLVSFTLVP
+396 VAFVVSFSLVP
-407 ALITVLPDS
+407 ALIAVLPDS
-416 GAKGVSDTLS
+416 GAKGAADNLS
-426 MTRRFASIVERFG
+426 MTKWFATVVERFG
-439 GFVLAVTG
+439 GVVLSVAA
-447 LLVLLVLL
+447 LLVFLVAL

-492 LDIILYPPIASDS
+492 LDIILYPPLESASEVDGVTALDTARVDDIS
-505 EAANSEGVDV
+505 TDESLGANDL
-515 ASFDAMPSN
+515 SFENS
-524 DSFAGGDEGFG
+524 FG
-535 DDFGEDDFGEDDFGE
+535 DDFD
-550 GDFDESL
+550 
-557 ASDEED
+557 SDELVDDED
-563 LWGDDPFGEDVSF
+563 GLWGDDPFGEDVSF
-576 ADENSAEI
+576 DDENSAEV

-589 LEGRNLVDQI
+589 LEGRQLVDQI
-599 HDIVDARPESGKVL
+599 HNIVDARPESGKVL

-643 SDVAEVLIE
+643 SDVADVLIA

-660 QARITVRAMETSKTL
+660 QARVTVRAMETSETL
-675 RRAEYLESLYA
+675 RRAEYLESLYD
-686 QILADTGLDETR
+686 QILVETGLDATR

-723 GAVFVAIGIMFLML
+723 GAVFLAIGVMFLAL

-793 RFRREFEV
+793 RFRREFEM

-807 SMYRSHS
+807 AMYRSHS

-863 LPKLII
+863 LPKLIL
-869 AFQPLGPERA
+869 AFQPLGPERG

>member
-1 MSSAYQLAITRF
+1 MSSAYQLLITRF
-13 ASAVVVTAL
+13 ASAVVFTAL
-22 ALAAV
+22 VLAAV
-27 AFSQLDKVRLDAS
+27 AFSQLEKVRLDAS

-65 EFLIM
+65 EFLIL
-70 TWEPDSPLLSEASLA
+70 TWEPGSPLLGKSSLT
-85 GLAAMVADLEQVSGV
+85 GLAAMVADLEQVPGV

-124 LDSIPSLRDPNID
+124 LDSIPSLRDPDVD

-172 KEIDRLGDLRKSL
+172 REIDRLGDLRKSL

-190 EGADASLERELA
+190 EGADVSVKSELA
-202 DIEFAYDQAT
+202 DIEAAYDQAT

-222 VADVRAVAEKY
+222 VADVRAVAQKY

-255 QDDLVTFGSSIILVM
+255 QDDLVTFGTSIILVM

-275 LIFRDYRWVLIPI
+275 LIFRDYRWVMIPI
-288 SVCTLSALLMLGI
+288 SVCTLSALFMLGI

-336 ELEVKEPNLA
+336 ELEAKEPNLP
-346 RADRAVMAAKLM
+346 RAERAVLAAQLM

-396 VAFLVSFTLVP
+396 VAFAVSFTLVP
-407 ALITVLPDS
+407 ALMALLPDS
-416 GAKGVSDTLS
+416 GSKGVSDSLS
-426 MTRRFASIVERFG
+426 MTRWFATIVERFG
-439 GFVLAVTG
+439 GGVLAVTAF
-447 LLVLLVLL
+447 LVLLVAL

-492 LDIILYPPIASDS
+492 LDIILYPPMESGA
-505 EAANSEGVDV
+505 EADNNAV
-515 ASFDAMPSN
+515 AEVSSFDEVSAD
-524 DSFAGGDEGFG
+524 DSFAGDGEGFGEGFG
-535 DDFGEDDFGEDDFGE
+535 DDFGGDLAGDDEDFWD
-550 GDFDESL
+550 
-557 ASDEED
+557 
-563 LWGDDPFGEDVSF
+563 DDPFGEDVSF

-589 LEGRNLVDQI
+589 LEGRDLVDQI
-599 HDIVDARPESGKVL
+599 HNIVDARPESGKVL

-643 SDVAEVLIE
+643 SDVAEVLIA

-686 QILADTGLDETR
+686 QILVETGLDETR

-723 GAVFVAIGIMFLML
+723 GAVFVAIGIMFLAL

-801 DGNYRE
+801 DGDYRE

-869 AFQPLGPERA
+869 AFKPLGPERA

>member
-1 MSSAYQLAITRF
+1 MSSVYQLLITRF
-13 ASAVVVTAL
+13 ASAVVAFVL
-22 ALAAV
+22 VLAAV

-54 FEEATE
+54 YEEATE

-70 TWEPDSPLLSEASLA
+70 TWEPDSPLLGEASLS
-85 GLAAMVADLEQVSGV
+85 GLAAMVADLEQVPGV

-124 LDSIPSLRDPNID
+124 LDSIPSLRDPNVD
-137 RSLALREF
+137 RRLALNEF

-172 KEIDRLGDLRKSL
+172 KEIDRLGDLRKAL
-185 RKAVA
+185 RKEVA
-190 EGADASLERELA
+190 EGADASIERELA
-202 DIEFAYDQAT
+202 DIELAYDQAT

-255 QDDLVTFGSSIILVM
+255 QDDLVTFGTSIILVM

-275 LIFRDYRWVLIPI
+275 LIFRDYRWVVIPI
-288 SVCTLSALLMLGI
+288 FVCTLSALFMLGI

-336 ELEVKEPNLA
+336 ELEAKEPDLG
-346 RADRAVMAAKLM
+346 RAERAVMAARLM

-396 VAFLVSFTLVP
+396 VAFVLSFALVP
-407 ALITVLPDS
+407 ALIAVLPAS
-416 GAKGVSDTLS
+416 AAKGATDTLS
-426 MTRRFASIVERFG
+426 VTRWFASLVERFG
-439 GFVLAVTG
+439 G
-447 LLVLLVLL
+447 LVLLVTALLVMLIAL

-492 LDIILYPPIASDS
+492 LDIILYPPAESDS
-505 EAANSEGVDV
+505 DVDGAEAPQV
-515 ASFDAMPSN
+515 AVFDAISTDESFDT
-524 DSFAGGDEGFG
+524 DVEEFGDEFG
-535 DDFGEDDFGEDDFGE
+535 DDDFGDDDFDAGFAG
-550 GDFDESL
+550 
-557 ASDEED
+557 DEED
-563 LWGDDPFGEDVSF
+563 LWEDDPFGEDVSF

-589 LEGRNLVDQI
+589 LEGRDFVDQI
-599 HDIVDARPESGKVL
+599 HNIVDARPESGKVL

-623 RLYDDKLGGVELAL
+623 RLYDDKLGSVELAL

-643 SDVAEVLIE
+643 SDVAEVLIA

-686 QILADTGLDETR
+686 QILADTGLDESR

-723 GAVFVAIGIMFLML
+723 GAVFLAIGIMFLVL
-737 FRSVS
+737 FRSFS

-793 RFRREFEV
+793 RFRREFEL

-869 AFQPLGPERA
+869 AFEPLGPERA

>member
-1 MSSAYQLAITRF
+1 MSSAYHLVITRY
-13 ASAVVVTAL
+13 ASAIVLIAL
-22 ALAAV
+22 VLAGVAL
-27 AFSQLDKVRLDAS
+27 SQLEKVRLDAS

-70 TWEPDSPLLSEASLA
+70 TWEPESPLLGEASLS
-85 GLAAMVADLEQVSGV
+85 GLSAMVSDLKDVPGV

-124 LDSIPSLRDPNID
+124 LDSIPSLRDPQVD
-137 RSLALREF
+137 RALALREF

-158 GGDLTAVQVTIEPN
+158 AGDLTAVQVTIEPN
-172 KEIDRLGDLRKSL
+172 KEVDRLGDLRKSL
-185 RKAVA
+185 RKSVA
-190 EGADASLERELA
+190 EGGDIEVQRQLSAVELA
-202 DIEFAYDQAT
+202 YDEAT

-222 VADVRAVAEKY
+222 VANVREVAEKY

-255 QDDLVTFGSSIILVM
+255 QDDLVTFGTSIILVM
-270 IAMLA
+270 VAMLA

-288 SVCTLSALLMLGI
+288 SVCTLSATLMLGI
-301 LGYTDWRMTVISSNF
+301 LGFTDWRMTVISSNF

-336 ELEVKEPNLA
+336 ELEAKEPDMP
-346 RADRAVMAAKLM
+346 RAERAVMAARLM
-358 FVPCFY
+358 FIPCFY

-396 VAFLVSFTLVP
+396 VAFVVSFSLVP
-407 ALITVLPDS
+407 ALIAILPDM
-416 GAKGVSDTLS
+416 GAKGANDSLS
-426 MTRRFASIVERFG
+426 MTRRFATVVERFG
-439 GFVLAVTG
+439 GLVFAVTG
-447 LLVLLVLL
+447 LLILLVVL

-492 LDIILYPPIASDS
+492 LDIILYPPSESTQAVDALASVDLGLADERTTIEVVASD
-505 EAANSEGVDV
+505 DL
-515 ASFDAMPSN
+515 
-524 DSFAGGDEGFG
+524 GF
-535 DDFGEDDFGEDDFGE
+535 EDDFG
-550 GDFDESL
+550 
-557 ASDEED
+557 SDEDE
-563 LWGDDPFGEDVSF
+563 LWDDDPFGEDVSF

-589 LEGRNLVDQI
+589 LEGRDLVDQI
-599 HDIVDARPESGKVL
+599 HRIVDARPESGKVL

-637 IERSLP
+637 VERSLP
-643 SDVAEVLIE
+643 ADVAEVLIA
-652 PYYDPVEQ
+652 PYYDPIEQ

-686 QILADTGLDETR
+686 QILAETGLDETR

-723 GAVFVAIGIMFLML
+723 GAVFVAIGVMFLAL

-793 RFRREFEV
+793 RFRREFEL
-801 DGNYRE
+801 DGSYRE
-807 SMYRSHS
+807 AMYRSHS

-869 AFQPLGPERA
+869 AFEPLGPERG

>member
-1 MSSAYQLAITRF
+1 MSSAYQLVITRF

-22 ALAAV
+22 MLAAV

-70 TWEPDSPLLSEASLA
+70 TWEPDSPLLSEASLT

-124 LDSIPSLRDPNID
+124 LDSIPSLRDPTVD

-190 EGADASLERELA
+190 EGADASVERELA
-202 DIEFAYDQAT
+202 DIELAYDKAT

-346 RADRAVMAAKLM
+346 RADRAVLAAKLM

-439 GFVLAVTG
+439 GVVLAVTG

-492 LDIILYPPIASDS
+492 LDIILYPP
-505 EAANSEGVDV
+505 
-515 ASFDAMPSN
+515 
-524 DSFAGGDEGFG
+524 
-535 DDFGEDDFGEDDFGE
+535 
-550 GDFDESL
+550 
-557 ASDEED
+557 
-563 LWGDDPFGEDVSF
+563 
-576 ADENSAEI
+576 
-584 GYWFT
+584 
-589 LEGRNLVDQI
+589 
-599 HDIVDARPESGKVL
+599 
-613 SLSTGFSVMD
+613 
-623 RLYDDKLGGVELAL
+623 VE
-637 IERSLP
+637 
-643 SDVAEVLIE
+643 
-652 PYYDPVEQ
+652 
-660 QARITVRAMETSKTL
+660 
-675 RRAEYLESLYA
+675 
-686 QILADTGLDETR
+686 
-698 VKFTGLLVLYNN
+698 
-710 VLQSL
+710 
-715 YASQILTL
+715 
-723 GAVFVAIGIMFLML
+723 
-737 FRSVS
+737 SVS
-742 LALLGLA
+742 DA
-749 PNILA
+749 
-754 AGLVL
+754 
-759 GVMGLAGI
+759 
-767 PLDIMT
+767 DI
-773 ITIAAIVVGMGVD
+773 
-786 NCIHYIH
+786 
-793 RFRREFEV
+793 
-801 DGNYRE
+801 
-807 SMYRSHS
+807 S
-814 SIGRAMYYTTLTVVV
+814 
-829 GFSMLTLS
+829 
-837 NFTPS
+837 
-842 IYFGVLTVMAML
+842 
-854 AAVMGALLL
+854 
-863 LPKLII
+863 
-869 AFQPLGPERA
+869 

>member
-1 MSSAYQLAITRF
+1 MSSAYHLLITRY
-13 ASAVVVTAL
+13 ASAIIFIAL
-22 ALAAV
+22 VLAGGAL
-27 AFSQLDKVRLDAS
+27 SQLEKVRLDAS

-70 TWEPDSPLLSEASLA
+70 TWEPESPLLSEASLS
-85 GLAAMVADLEQVSGV
+85 GLSAMVSDLKRVPGV

-124 LDSIPSLRDPNID
+124 LDSIPSLRDPQVD
-137 RSLALREF
+137 RALALREF

-158 GGDLTAVQVTIEPN
+158 AGDLTAVQVTIEPN
-172 KEIDRLGDLRKSL
+172 KEVDRLGDLRKSL
-185 RKAVA
+185 RKSVA
-190 EGADASLERELA
+190 EGGDIEVLRQLAAVELA
-202 DIEFAYDQAT
+202 YDEAT
-212 RTVNA
+212 RTVNS

-222 VADVRAVAEKY
+222 VANVREVAEKY

-255 QDDLVTFGSSIILVM
+255 QDDLVTFGTSIIFVM
-270 IAMLA
+270 VAMLA

-288 SVCTLSALLMLGI
+288 SVCTLSATLMLGI
-301 LGYTDWRMTVISSNF
+301 LGFTDWRMTVISSNF

-336 ELEVKEPNLA
+336 ELEIKEPDMP
-346 RADRAVMAAKLM
+346 RAERAVMAARLM
-358 FVPCFY
+358 FIPCFY

-396 VAFLVSFTLVP
+396 VAFVVSFSLVP
-407 ALITVLPDS
+407 ALIAILPDM
-416 GAKGVSDTLS
+416 GAKGANDSLS
-426 MTRRFASIVERFG
+426 MTRNFATVVERVG
-439 GFVLAVTG
+439 GLVFAVTG
-447 LLVLLVLL
+447 LLILLVVL

-474 EIYQGMELLDSRL
+474 EIYQGMELLDARL

-492 LDIILYPPIASDS
+492 LDIILYPPSESIQPVDALASADLALADELATTDVVASDDLGF
-505 EAANSEGVDV
+505 ED
-515 ASFDAMPSN
+515 DL
-524 DSFAGGDEGFG
+524 GD
-535 DDFGEDDFGEDDFGE
+535 GEDG
-550 GDFDESL
+550 
-557 ASDEED
+557 
-563 LWGDDPFGEDVSF
+563 LWDDDPFGEDVSF

-589 LEGRNLVDQI
+589 LEGRDLVDQI
-599 HDIVDARPESGKVL
+599 HGIVDARPESGKVL

-637 IERSLP
+637 VERSLP
-643 SDVAEVLIE
+643 ADVAEVLIA
-652 PYYDPVEQ
+652 PYYDPIEQ

-686 QILADTGLDETR
+686 QILVETGLDETR

-723 GAVFVAIGIMFLML
+723 GAVFVAIGIMFLAL

-793 RFRREFEV
+793 RFRREFEL
-801 DGNYRE
+801 DGSYRE
-807 SMYRSHS
+807 AMYRSHS

-869 AFQPLGPERA
+869 AFEPLGPERG

>member
-1 MSSAYQLAITRF
+1 MSSFYQRAISQYF
-13 ASAVVVTAL
+13 GLIIVVTAVL
-22 ALAAV
+22 GGLAA
-27 AFSQLDKVRLDAS
+27 SQLDKVRLDAS

-54 FEEATE
+54 FKEATD

-65 EFLIM
+65 EFLIL
-70 TWEPDSPLLSEASLA
+70 TWEPDSPLLSDESLS
-85 GLAAMVADLEQVSGV
+85 GLANMVTDLERVKGV
-100 RSVTSALDVPL
+100 RTVTSALDVPL

-124 LDSIPSLRDPNID
+124 LDAIASLRDPTVD
-137 RSLALREF
+137 REMALEEF
-145 TSSQLYKNLVVSE
+145 TTSQLYRNLVVSE
-158 GGDLTAVQVTIEPN
+158 AGDLTAVQVTIEPN
-172 KEIDRLGDLRKSL
+172 QDVDRLGDLRGEL
-185 RKAVA
+185 RQQVA
-190 EGADASLERELA
+190 EGGGVEIQDRLVEVERDYDA
-202 DIEFAYDQAT
+202 AT

-217 DRAAL
+217 ERAEL
-222 VADVRAVAEKY
+222 VASVRAVAEVY
-233 RDQSRIFVGGVPMIA
+233 RGQSRIFVGGVPMIA

-255 QDDLVTFGSSIILVM
+255 EDDLVTFGLAIIGVM
-270 IAMLA
+270 VGMLA
-275 LIFRDYRWVLIPI
+275 LIFRDYRWVVIPI
-288 SVCTLSALLMLGI
+288 SGCTLSALMMLGV
-301 LGYTDWRMTVISSNF
+301 LGLTDWRMTIISSNF
-316 VAVLLVVALA
+316 VAVLLVVSLA

-336 ELEVKEPNLA
+336 ELELKEPDLP
-346 RADRAVMAAKLM
+346 RADRAVKAAQLM

-396 VAFLVSFTLVP
+396 VAFIVSFTLVP
-407 ALITVLPDS
+407 ALMALLPELRAT
-416 GAKGVSDTLS
+416 GASDEAST
-426 MTRRFASIVERFG
+426 TRTFAVIVEKFG
-439 GFVLAVTG
+439 GLVFAVAAV
-447 LLVLLVLL
+447 LVLLIVL

-492 LDIILYPPIASDS
+492 LDIILYPPGEIFD
-505 EAANSEGVDV
+505 EG
-515 ASFDAMPSN
+515 ASFNDPSL
-524 DSFAGGDEGFG
+524 GGEVAEAI
-535 DDFGEDDFGEDDFGE
+535 EDDEFW
-550 GDFDESL
+550 S
-557 ASDEED
+557 
-563 LWGDDPFGEDVSF
+563 DDPFGEDVSF
-576 ADENSAEI
+576 ADDASAEI

-589 LEGRNLVDQI
+589 LEGRNLIDQI
-599 HDIVDARPESGKVL
+599 HAIVDARLESGKVL

-623 RLYDDKLGGVELAL
+623 RLYADKLGSVELAL
-637 IERSLP
+637 VERSLP
-643 SDVAEVLIE
+643 DEVADVLIA

-660 QARITVRAMETSKTL
+660 QARLTVRAMETSKTL
-675 RRAEYLESLYA
+675 RRAQYLESLYA
-686 QILADTGLDETR
+686 EILAETGLDETR

-723 GAVFVAIGIMFLML
+723 GAVFIAIGVMFLAL

-793 RFRREFEV
+793 RFRKEFAV
-801 DGNYRE
+801 DQNYRDA
-807 SMYRSHS
+807 MYRSHA

-869 AFQPLGPERA
+869 TFKPLGPGAA

>member
-1 MSSAYQLAITRF
+1 MSSAYHLVITRY
-13 ASAVVVTAL
+13 ASAIVLIAL
-22 ALAAV
+22 VLAGVAL
-27 AFSQLDKVRLDAS
+27 SQLEKVRLDAS

-70 TWEPDSPLLSEASLA
+70 TWEPESPLLGEASLS
-85 GLAAMVADLEQVSGV
+85 GLSAMVSDLKSVPDV

-124 LDSIPSLRDPNID
+124 LDSIPSLRDPQVD
-137 RSLALREF
+137 RALALREF

-158 GGDLTAVQVTIEPN
+158 AGDLTAVQVTIEPN
-172 KEIDRLGDLRKSL
+172 KEVDRLGDLRKSL
-185 RKAVA
+185 RKSVA
-190 EGADASLERELA
+190 EGGDIEVQRQLSAVELA
-202 DIEFAYDQAT
+202 YDEAT

-222 VADVRAVAEKY
+222 VANVREVAEKY

-255 QDDLVTFGSSIILVM
+255 QDDLVTFGTSIILVM
-270 IAMLA
+270 VAMLV

-288 SVCTLSALLMLGI
+288 SVCTLSATLMLGI
-301 LGYTDWRMTVISSNF
+301 LGFTDWRMTVISSNF

-336 ELEVKEPNLA
+336 ELEVKEPDMP
-346 RADRAVMAAKLM
+346 RAERAVMAARLM
-358 FVPCFY
+358 FIPCFY

-396 VAFLVSFTLVP
+396 VAFVVSFSLVP
-407 ALITVLPDS
+407 ALIAILPDM
-416 GAKGVSDTLS
+416 GAKGANDSLS
-426 MTRRFASIVERFG
+426 MTRRFATVVERFG
-439 GFVLAVTG
+439 GLVFAVTG
-447 LLVLLVLL
+447 LLILLVAL

-492 LDIILYPPIASDS
+492 LDIILYPPSESTQTVDVLASADLALADERTTIEVVASD
-505 EAANSEGVDV
+505 DL
-515 ASFDAMPSN
+515 
-524 DSFAGGDEGFG
+524 GFG
-535 DDFGEDDFGEDDFGE
+535 DDFGDDEDGLWDD
-550 GDFDESL
+550 D
-557 ASDEED
+557 A
-563 LWGDDPFGEDVSF
+563 FGEDVSF

-589 LEGRNLVDQI
+589 LEGRDLIDQI
-599 HDIVDARPESGKVL
+599 HGIVEARSESGKVL

-637 IERSLP
+637 VERSLP
-643 SDVAEVLIE
+643 AGVAEVLIA
-652 PYYDPVEQ
+652 PYYDPIEQ
-660 QARITVRAMETSKTL
+660 QARISVRAMETSKTL
-675 RRAEYLESLYA
+675 RRAQYLESLYA
-686 QILADTGLDETR
+686 QILTDTGLDETR

-723 GAVFVAIGIMFLML
+723 GAVFIAIGVMFLAL

-793 RFRREFEV
+793 RFRREFEL
-801 DGNYRE
+801 DGSYRE
-807 SMYRSHS
+807 AMYRSHS

-863 LPKLII
+863 LPKLIL
-869 AFQPLGPERA
+869 AFEPLGPERV

>member
-1 MSSAYQLAITRF
+1 MSSFYQRAISQYF
-13 ASAVVVTAL
+13 GLIIVVTAVL
-22 ALAAV
+22 GGLAA
-27 AFSQLDKVRLDAS
+27 SQLDKVRLDAS

-54 FEEATE
+54 FKEATD

-65 EFLIM
+65 EFLIL
-70 TWEPDSPLLSEASLA
+70 TWEPDSPLLSDESLS
-85 GLAAMVADLEQVSGV
+85 GLANMVTDLERVKGV
-100 RSVTSALDVPL
+100 RTVTSALDVPL

-124 LDSIPSLRDPNID
+124 LDAIASLRDPTVD
-137 RSLALREF
+137 REMALEEF
-145 TSSQLYKNLVVSE
+145 TTSQLYRNLVVSE
-158 GGDLTAVQVTIEPN
+158 AGDLTAVQVTIEPN
-172 KEIDRLGDLRKSL
+172 QDVDRLGDLRGEL
-185 RKAVA
+185 RQQVA
-190 EGADASLERELA
+190 EGGGVEIQDRLVEVERDYDA
-202 DIEFAYDQAT
+202 AT
-212 RTVNA
+212 RAVNA
-217 DRAAL
+217 ERAEL
-222 VADVRAVAEKY
+222 VASVRAVAEVY
-233 RDQSRIFVGGVPMIA
+233 RGQSRIFVGGVPMIA

-255 QDDLVTFGSSIILVM
+255 EDDLVTFGLAIIGVM
-270 IAMLA
+270 VGMLA
-275 LIFRDYRWVLIPI
+275 LIFRDYRWVVIPI
-288 SVCTLSALLMLGI
+288 SGCTLSALMMLGV
-301 LGYTDWRMTVISSNF
+301 LGLTDWRMTIISSNF
-316 VAVLLVVALA
+316 VAVLLVVSLA

-336 ELEVKEPNLA
+336 ELELKEPDLP
-346 RADRAVMAAKLM
+346 RADRAVKAAQLM

-396 VAFLVSFTLVP
+396 VAFIVSFTLVP
-407 ALITVLPDS
+407 ALMALLPELRAT
-416 GAKGVSDTLS
+416 GASDEAST
-426 MTRRFASIVERFG
+426 TRTFAVIVEKFG
-439 GFVLAVTG
+439 GLVFAVAAV
-447 LLVLLVLL
+447 LVLLIVL

-492 LDIILYPPIASDS
+492 LDIILYPPGEVFD
-505 EAANSEGVDV
+505 EG
-515 ASFDAMPSN
+515 ASFSDPSL
-524 DSFAGGDEGFG
+524 GGEVAEAI
-535 DDFGEDDFGEDDFGE
+535 EDDEFW
-550 GDFDESL
+550 S
-557 ASDEED
+557 
-563 LWGDDPFGEDVSF
+563 DDPFGEDVSF
-576 ADENSAEI
+576 ADEASAEI

-589 LEGRNLVDQI
+589 LEGRNLIDQI
-599 HDIVDARPESGKVL
+599 HAIVDARLESGKVL

-623 RLYDDKLGGVELAL
+623 RLYADKLGSVELAL
-637 IERSLP
+637 VERSLP
-643 SDVAEVLIE
+643 DEVADVLIA

-660 QARITVRAMETSKTL
+660 QARLTVRAMETSKTL
-675 RRAEYLESLYA
+675 RRAQYLESLYA
-686 QILADTGLDETR
+686 EILAETGLDETR

-723 GAVFVAIGIMFLML
+723 GAVFIAIGVMFLAL

-793 RFRREFEV
+793 RFRKEFAV
-801 DGNYRE
+801 DQNYRDA
-807 SMYRSHS
+807 MYRSHA

-869 AFQPLGPERA
+869 TFKPLGPGAA

>member
-1 MSSAYQLAITRF
+1 MSSAYHLVITRY
-13 ASAVVVTAL
+13 ASAIIFIAL
-22 ALAAV
+22 VLAGVAL
-27 AFSQLDKVRLDAS
+27 SQLEKVRLDAS

-70 TWEPDSPLLSEASLA
+70 TWEPESPLLGEASLS
-85 GLAAMVADLEQVSGV
+85 GLSAMVSDLKDVPGV

-124 LDSIPSLRDPNID
+124 LDSIPSLRDPQVD
-137 RSLALREF
+137 RALALREF

-158 GGDLTAVQVTIEPN
+158 AGDLTAVQVTIEPN
-172 KEIDRLGDLRKSL
+172 KEVDRLGDLRKSL
-185 RKAVA
+185 RKSVA
-190 EGADASLERELA
+190 EGGDIEVQGQLSAVELA
-202 DIEFAYDQAT
+202 YDEAT

-222 VADVRAVAEKY
+222 VANVREVAEKY

-270 IAMLA
+270 VAMLA

-288 SVCTLSALLMLGI
+288 SVCTLSATLMLGI
-301 LGYTDWRMTVISSNF
+301 LGFTDWRMTVISSNF

-336 ELEVKEPNLA
+336 ELEAKEPDMP
-346 RADRAVMAAKLM
+346 RAERAVMAARLM
-358 FVPCFY
+358 FIPCFY

-396 VAFLVSFTLVP
+396 VAFVVSFSLVP
-407 ALITVLPDS
+407 ALIAILPDM
-416 GAKGVSDTLS
+416 GAKGANDSLS
-426 MTRRFASIVERFG
+426 MTRRFATVVERFG
-439 GFVLAVTG
+439 GLVFAVTG
-447 LLVLLVLL
+447 LLILLVVL

-492 LDIILYPPIASDS
+492 LDIILYPPSESTQAVDALASVDLGLADERTTIEVVASD
-505 EAANSEGVDV
+505 DL
-515 ASFDAMPSN
+515 
-524 DSFAGGDEGFG
+524 GF
-535 DDFGEDDFGEDDFGE
+535 EDDFG
-550 GDFDESL
+550 
-557 ASDEED
+557 SDEDE
-563 LWGDDPFGEDVSF
+563 LWDDDPFGEDVSF

-589 LEGRNLVDQI
+589 LEGRDLVDQI
-599 HDIVDARPESGKVL
+599 HRIVDARPESGKVL

-637 IERSLP
+637 VERSLP
-643 SDVAEVLIE
+643 ADVAEVLIA
-652 PYYDPVEQ
+652 PYYDPIEQ

-686 QILADTGLDETR
+686 QILAETGLDETR

-723 GAVFVAIGIMFLML
+723 GAVFVAIGIMFLAL

-793 RFRREFEV
+793 RFRREFEL
-801 DGNYRE
+801 DGSYRE
-807 SMYRSHS
+807 AMYRSHS

-869 AFQPLGPERA
+869 AFEPLGPERG

>member
-1 MSSAYQLAITRF
+1 MSSVYQLVITRF

-70 TWEPDSPLLSEASLA
+70 TWEPDSPLLSETSLS

-124 LDSIPSLRDPNID
+124 LDSIPSLRDPKVD
-137 RSLALREF
+137 RTLALKEF

-172 KEIDRLGDLRKSL
+172 KEVDRLGDLRKSL

-190 EGADASLERELA
+190 EGADASVERELA
-202 DIEFAYDQAT
+202 DIELAYDQAT

-270 IAMLA
+270 VAMLA
-275 LIFRDYRWVLIPI
+275 LIFRDYRWVLVPI

-336 ELEVKEPNLA
+336 ELEAKEPDLG
-346 RADRAVMAAKLM
+346 RAERAVMAARLM

-396 VAFLVSFTLVP
+396 VAFAVSFTLVP
-407 ALITVLPDS
+407 ALIALLPDP
-416 GAKGVSDTLS
+416 GAKGASDTLS
-426 MTRRFASIVERFG
+426 MTRTFAAVVERFG
-439 GFVLAVTG
+439 GAVLTVTAA
-447 LLVLLVLL
+447 LVLLVAL

-492 LDIILYPPIASDS
+492 LDIILYPPSESGLEAGAS
-505 EAANSEGVDV
+505 EAVEVANFEGVSAD
-515 ASFDAMPSN
+515 
-524 DSFAGGDEGFG
+524 DSFAGGDEGF
-535 DDFGEDDFGEDDFGE
+535 DDDFGE
-550 GDFDESL
+550 GFAGGED
-557 ASDEED
+557 D
-563 LWGDDPFGEDVSF
+563 LWEDDPFGEDVSF

-589 LEGRNLVDQI
+589 LEGRDLVDQI
-599 HDIVDARPESGKVL
+599 HNIVDARPESGKVL

-723 GAVFVAIGIMFLML
+723 GAVFVAIGVMFLAL

-793 RFRREFEV
+793 RFRREFEL

>member
-1 MSSAYQLAITRF
+1 MSSPYQILITRF
-13 ASAVVVTAL
+13 ASTVVVSAL
-22 ALAAV
+22 ILAV
-27 AFSQLDKVRLDAS
+27 IAFSQLGKVRLDAS

-65 EFLIM
+65 EFLIL
-70 TWEPDSPLLSEASLA
+70 TWEPDSPLLSDVSLS
-85 GLAAMVADLEQVSGV
+85 GLAAMVADLEKVSGV
-100 RSVTSALDVPL
+100 RAVTSALDVPL

-124 LDSIPSLRDPNID
+124 LDSIPSLRDPNVD

-172 KEIDRLGDLRKSL
+172 REIDRLGDLRKSL
-185 RKAVA
+185 RRAVA
-190 EGADASLERELA
+190 EGADASVERELVN
-202 DIEFAYDQAT
+202 IEAAYDQAT

-222 VADVRAVAEKY
+222 VADVRAVAQKY

-255 QDDLVTFGSSIILVM
+255 QDDLVTFGASIILVM

-275 LIFRDYRWVLIPI
+275 LIFRDYRWVVIPI
-288 SVCTLSALLMLGI
+288 SVCTLSALFMLGI

-336 ELEVKEPNLA
+336 ELEAREPNML
-346 RADRAVMAAKLM
+346 RAERAVMAARLM

-396 VAFLVSFTLVP
+396 VAFVVSFSLVP
-407 ALITVLPDS
+407 ALIAVLPDS
-416 GAKGVSDTLS
+416 GAKGAADNLS
-426 MTRRFASIVERFG
+426 MTKWFATVVERFG
-439 GFVLAVTG
+439 GVVLSVAA
-447 LLVLLVLL
+447 LLVFLVAL

-492 LDIILYPPIASDS
+492 LDIILYPPLESASEVDGVTALDTARVDDIS
-505 EAANSEGVDV
+505 TDESLGANDL
-515 ASFDAMPSN
+515 SFENS
-524 DSFAGGDEGFG
+524 FG
-535 DDFGEDDFGEDDFGE
+535 DDFD
-550 GDFDESL
+550 
-557 ASDEED
+557 SDELVDDED
-563 LWGDDPFGEDVSF
+563 GLWGDDPFGEDVSF
-576 ADENSAEI
+576 DDENSAEV

-589 LEGRNLVDQI
+589 LEGRQLIDQI
-599 HDIVDARPESGKVL
+599 HNIVDARPESGKVL

-643 SDVAEVLIE
+643 SDVADVLIA

-660 QARITVRAMETSKTL
+660 QARVTVRAMETSETL
-675 RRAEYLESLYA
+675 RRAEYLESLYD
-686 QILADTGLDETR
+686 QILVETGLDATR

-723 GAVFVAIGIMFLML
+723 GAVFLAIGVMFLAL

-793 RFRREFEV
+793 RFRREFEM

-807 SMYRSHS
+807 AMYRSHS

-863 LPKLII
+863 LPKLIL
-869 AFQPLGPERA
+869 AFQPLGPERG

>member
-1 MSSAYQLAITRF
+1 MSSPYQILITRF
-13 ASAVVVTAL
+13 ASTVVVSAL
-22 ALAAV
+22 ILAV
-27 AFSQLDKVRLDAS
+27 IAFSQLGKVRLDAS

-65 EFLIM
+65 EFLIL
-70 TWEPDSPLLSEASLA
+70 TWEPDSPLLSDVSLS
-85 GLAAMVADLEQVSGV
+85 GLAAMVADLEKVSGV
-100 RSVTSALDVPL
+100 RAVTSALDVPL

-124 LDSIPSLRDPNID
+124 LDSIPSLRDPNVD

-172 KEIDRLGDLRKSL
+172 REIDRLGDLRKSL
-185 RKAVA
+185 RRAVA
-190 EGADASLERELA
+190 EGANASVERELVN
-202 DIEFAYDQAT
+202 IEAAYDQAT

-222 VADVRAVAEKY
+222 VADVRAVAQKY

-255 QDDLVTFGSSIILVM
+255 QDDLVTFGASIILVM

-275 LIFRDYRWVLIPI
+275 LIFRDYRWVVIPI
-288 SVCTLSALLMLGI
+288 SVCTLSALFMLGI

-336 ELEVKEPNLA
+336 ELEAREPNML
-346 RADRAVMAAKLM
+346 RAERAVMAARLM

-396 VAFLVSFTLVP
+396 VAFVVSFLLVP
-407 ALITVLPDS
+407 ALIAVLPDS
-416 GAKGVSDTLS
+416 GAKGAADNLS
-426 MTRRFASIVERFG
+426 MTKWFATVVERFG
-439 GFVLAVTG
+439 GVVLSVAA
-447 LLVLLVLL
+447 LLVFLVAL

-492 LDIILYPPIASDS
+492 LDIILYPPLESASEVDGVTALDTARVDDIS
-505 EAANSEGVDV
+505 TDESLGANDL
-515 ASFDAMPSN
+515 SFENS
-524 DSFAGGDEGFG
+524 FG
-535 DDFGEDDFGEDDFGE
+535 DDFD
-550 GDFDESL
+550 
-557 ASDEED
+557 SDELVDDED
-563 LWGDDPFGEDVSF
+563 GLWGDDPFGEDVSF
-576 ADENSAEI
+576 DDENSAEV

-589 LEGRNLVDQI
+589 LEGRQLVDQI
-599 HDIVDARPESGKVL
+599 HNIVDARPESGKVL

-643 SDVAEVLIE
+643 SDVADVLIA

-660 QARITVRAMETSKTL
+660 QARVTVRAMETSETL
-675 RRAEYLESLYA
+675 RRAEYLESLYD
-686 QILADTGLDETR
+686 QILVETGLDATR

-723 GAVFVAIGIMFLML
+723 GAVFLAIGVMFLAL

-793 RFRREFEV
+793 RFRREFEM

-807 SMYRSHS
+807 AMYRSHS

-863 LPKLII
+863 LPKLIL
-869 AFQPLGPERA
+869 AFQPLGPERG

>member
-1 MSSAYQLAITRF
+1 MSSAYHLAITRF
-13 ASAVVVTAL
+13 ASVIVGTAL
-22 ALAAV
+22 LLAAV

-70 TWEPDSPLLSEASLA
+70 TWEPDSPLLSEESLA
-85 GLAAMVADLEQVSGV
+85 GLADMVTDLENVPGV

-124 LDSIPSLRDPNID
+124 LDSIPSLRDPKVD
-137 RSLALREF
+137 RALALREF

-158 GGDLTAVQVTIEPN
+158 AGDLTAVQVTIEPN
-172 KEIDRLGDLRKSL
+172 KEVDRLGDMRKSL

-190 EGADASLERELA
+190 EVSDTDVQRELIA
-202 DIEFAYDQAT
+202 VELAYDQAT

-222 VADVRAVAEKY
+222 VANVRAVAQKY

-255 QDDLVTFGSSIILVM
+255 QDDLVTFGTSIILVM
-270 IAMLA
+270 VAMLA
-275 LIFRDYRWVLIPI
+275 LIFKDYRWVVIPI

-336 ELEVKEPNLA
+336 ELEGKEPLMPKA
-346 RADRAVMAAKLM
+346 ERAVMAARLM

-396 VAFLVSFTLVP
+396 VAFGVSFSLVP
-407 ALITVLPDS
+407 ALIAILPDIRTTAL
-416 GAKGVSDTLS
+416 GTEGPTNNLS
-426 MTRRFASIVERFG
+426 MTGRFAAIVERFG
-439 GFVLAVTG
+439 GLVLATTG
-447 LLVLLVLL
+447 VLILLVVF

-462 ENRFIDYFKDTT
+462 ENRFIDYFKEST

-492 LDIILYPPIASDS
+492 LDIILYPPVKAPDAAVGEGLLLASEASTDDGFAADDIDLEDGFYSDS
-505 EAANSEGVDV
+505 AEDE
-515 ASFDAMPSN
+515 DA
-524 DSFAGGDEGFG
+524 
-535 DDFGEDDFGEDDFGE
+535 
-550 GDFDESL
+550 
-557 ASDEED
+557 
-563 LWGDDPFGEDVSF
+563 LWDDDPFGEDVSF

-589 LEGRNLVDQI
+589 LEGRDLIDQI

-637 IERSLP
+637 VERSMP
-643 SDVAEVLIE
+643 SDVAEVLIA

-686 QILADTGLDETR
+686 QILAETGLDETR

-723 GAVFVAIGIMFLML
+723 GAVFVAIGIMFLAL

-759 GVMGLAGI
+759 GVMGLLGI

-793 RFRREFEV
+793 RFRREFEL
-801 DGNYRE
+801 DGSYRE
-807 SMYRSHS
+807 AMYRSHS

-869 AFQPLGPERA
+869 AFQPLGPERI

>member
-1 MSSAYQLAITRF
+1 MSSFYQRAISQYF
-13 ASAVVVTAL
+13 GLIIVVTAVL
-22 ALAAV
+22 GGLAA
-27 AFSQLDKVRLDAS
+27 SQLDKVRLDAS

-54 FEEATE
+54 FKEATD

-65 EFLIM
+65 EFLIL
-70 TWEPDSPLLSEASLA
+70 TWEPDSPLLSDESLS
-85 GLAAMVADLEQVSGV
+85 GLANMVNDLERVKGV
-100 RSVTSALDVPL
+100 RTVTSALDVPL

-124 LDSIPSLRDPNID
+124 LDAIASLRDPTVD
-137 RSLALREF
+137 REMALEEF
-145 TSSQLYKNLVVSE
+145 TTSQLYRNLVVSE
-158 GGDLTAVQVTIEPN
+158 AGDLTAVQVTIEPN
-172 KEIDRLGDLRKSL
+172 QDVDRLGDLRGEL
-185 RKAVA
+185 RQQVA
-190 EGADASLERELA
+190 EGGGVEIQDRLVEVERDYDA
-202 DIEFAYDQAT
+202 AT
-212 RTVNA
+212 RAVNA
-217 DRAAL
+217 ERAEL
-222 VADVRAVAEKY
+222 VASVRAVAEVY
-233 RDQSRIFVGGVPMIA
+233 RGQSRIFVGGVPMIA

-255 QDDLVTFGSSIILVM
+255 EDDLVTFGLAIIGVM
-270 IAMLA
+270 VGMLA
-275 LIFRDYRWVLIPI
+275 LIFRDYRWVVIPI
-288 SVCTLSALLMLGI
+288 SGCTLSALMMLGV
-301 LGYTDWRMTVISSNF
+301 LGLTDWRMTIISSNF
-316 VAVLLVVALA
+316 VAVLLVVSLA

-336 ELEVKEPNLA
+336 ELELKEPDLP
-346 RADRAVMAAKLM
+346 RADRAVKAAQLM

-396 VAFLVSFTLVP
+396 VAFIVSFTLVP
-407 ALITVLPDS
+407 ALMALLPELRAT
-416 GAKGVSDTLS
+416 GASDEAST
-426 MTRRFASIVERFG
+426 TRTFAVIVEKFG
-439 GFVLAVTG
+439 GLVFAVAAV
-447 LLVLLVLL
+447 LVLLIVL

-492 LDIILYPPIASDS
+492 LDIILYPPGEVFD
-505 EAANSEGVDV
+505 EG
-515 ASFDAMPSN
+515 ASFSDPSL
-524 DSFAGGDEGFG
+524 DGEVAEAI
-535 DDFGEDDFGEDDFGE
+535 EDDEFW
-550 GDFDESL
+550 S
-557 ASDEED
+557 
-563 LWGDDPFGEDVSF
+563 DDPFGEDVSF
-576 ADENSAEI
+576 ADEASAEI

-589 LEGRNLVDQI
+589 LEGRNLIDQI
-599 HDIVDARPESGKVL
+599 HAIVDARLESGKVL

-623 RLYDDKLGGVELAL
+623 RLYADKLGSVELAL
-637 IERSLP
+637 VERSLP
-643 SDVAEVLIE
+643 DEVADVLIA

-660 QARITVRAMETSKTL
+660 QARLTVRAMETSKTL
-675 RRAEYLESLYA
+675 RRAQYLESLYA
-686 QILADTGLDETR
+686 EILAETGLDETR

-723 GAVFVAIGIMFLML
+723 GAVFIAIGVMFLAL

-793 RFRREFEV
+793 RFRKEFAV
-801 DGNYRE
+801 DQNYRDA
-807 SMYRSHS
+807 MYRSHA

-869 AFQPLGPERA
+869 TFKPLGPGAA

>member
-1 MSSAYQLAITRF
+1 MSIYERAISRHFTLVVLLMIGLAGL
-13 ASAVVVTAL
+13 AV
-22 ALAAV
+22 
-27 AFSQLDKVRLDAS
+27 SQLDKVRLDAS
-40 SDSLLLQGD
+40 SDSLLLEGD

-54 FEEATE
+54 FREATS

-65 EFLIM
+65 EFLIL
-70 TWEPDSPLLSEASLA
+70 TWEPATPLLSDESLQGLA
-85 GLAAMVADLEQVSGV
+85 GLVDDLEAVEGV
-100 RSVTSALDVPL
+100 RAVTSALDVPL

-124 LDSIPSLRDPNID
+124 LDAIPTIRNPNVD
-137 RSLALREF
+137 RRLALTEF
-145 TSSQLYKNLVVSE
+145 TTSQLYRNLLVSE
-158 GGDLTAVQVTIEPN
+158 GGDLTAVQVTLEPN
-172 KEIDRLGDLRKSL
+172 KQIERLGDLRNEL
-185 RKAVA
+185 RRQVA
-190 EGADASLERELA
+190 SATSSDIEEELA
-202 DIEFAYDQAT
+202 RVESAYDQAT
-212 RTVNA
+212 RMVNA
-217 DRAAL
+217 DRAEL
-222 VADVRAVAEKY
+222 VASVRAVADAY
-233 RDQSRIFVGGVPMIA
+233 RGQSEIFVGGVPMIA

-255 QDDLVTFGSSIILVM
+255 QDDLVTFGLAIIGVM
-270 IAMLA
+270 VGMLA
-275 LIFRDYRWVLIPI
+275 LIFRDYRWVIVPI
-288 SVCTLSALLMLGI
+288 ISCSLSALIMLGI
-301 LGYTDWRMTVISSNF
+301 LGFTDWRMTVISSNF

-336 ELEVKEPNLA
+336 ELEVKEPDLP
-346 RADRAVMAAKLM
+346 RATRAVRAAELM

-364 TAVTTMVAFT
+364 TALTTMVAFT

-382 PVIDFGWMMTAGIV
+382 PVIDFGWMMSAGIV
-396 VAFLVSFTLVP
+396 VAFLISFTLVP
-407 ALITVLPDS
+407 ALIALLPELNAA
-416 GAKGVSDTLS
+416 GARDEIS
-426 MTRRFASIVERFG
+426 MTRKFAAAVERVG
-439 GFVLAVTG
+439 GAVLVVTG
-447 LLVLLVLL
+447 LLVVLVAV

-492 LDIILYPPIASDS
+492 LDIILYPPA
-505 EAANSEGVDV
+505 EAPELAVSLANEGADDGRLDDGFDDV
-515 ASFDAMPSN
+515 QALYAES
-524 DSFAGGDEGFG
+524 GFEG
-535 DDFGEDDFGEDDFGE
+535 DDDFWEDD
-550 GDFDESL
+550 S
-557 ASDEED
+557 
-563 LWGDDPFGEDVSF
+563 FGEDVSF

-584 GYWFT
+584 GYWFS
-589 LEGRNLVDQI
+589 LEGRDLIDQI
-599 HDIVDARPESGKVL
+599 HRIVESREESGKVL

-623 RLYDDKLGGVELAL
+623 RLYDDKLGSVELAL
-637 IERSLP
+637 VERSLP
-643 SDVAEVLIE
+643 EDVAEVLIA
-652 PYYDPVEQ
+652 PYYDPVKQ

-686 QILADTGLDETR
+686 QIIADTGLDETR
-698 VKFTGLLVLYNN
+698 VKFTGLLLLYNN

-715 YASQILTL
+715 YVSQILTL
-723 GAVFVAIGIMFLML
+723 GAVFFAIGLMFLAL

-742 LALLGLA
+742 LAVLGLA

-759 GVMGLAGI
+759 GIMGLAGI

-793 RFRREFEV
+793 RFRKEFAV
-801 DGNYRE
+801 DKNYSE
-807 SMYRSHS
+807 AMYRSHG

-863 LPKLII
+863 LPKLILT
-869 AFQPLGPERA
+869 FEPLGPEAD

>member
-1 MSSAYQLAITRF
+1 MSSAYHLVITRY
-13 ASAVVVTAL
+13 ASAIIFIAL
-22 ALAAV
+22 VLAGVAL
-27 AFSQLDKVRLDAS
+27 SQLEKVRLDAS

-70 TWEPDSPLLSEASLA
+70 TWEPESPLLGEASLS
-85 GLAAMVADLEQVSGV
+85 GLSAMVSDLKDVPGV

-124 LDSIPSLRDPNID
+124 LDSIPSLRDPQVD
-137 RSLALREF
+137 RALALREF

-158 GGDLTAVQVTIEPN
+158 AGDLTAVQVTIEPN
-172 KEIDRLGDLRKSL
+172 KEVDRLGDLRKSL
-185 RKAVA
+185 RKSVA
-190 EGADASLERELA
+190 EGGDIEVQGQLSAVELA
-202 DIEFAYDQAT
+202 YDEAT

-222 VADVRAVAEKY
+222 VANVREVAEKY

-270 IAMLA
+270 VAMLA

-288 SVCTLSALLMLGI
+288 SVCTLSATLMLGI
-301 LGYTDWRMTVISSNF
+301 LGFTDWRMTVISSNF

-336 ELEVKEPNLA
+336 ELEAKEPDMP
-346 RADRAVMAAKLM
+346 RAERAVMAARLM
-358 FVPCFY
+358 FIPCFY

-396 VAFLVSFTLVP
+396 VAFVVSFSLVP
-407 ALITVLPDS
+407 ALIAILPDM
-416 GAKGVSDTLS
+416 GAKGANDSLS
-426 MTRRFASIVERFG
+426 MTRRFATVVERFG
-439 GFVLAVTG
+439 GLVFAVTG
-447 LLVLLVLL
+447 LLILLVVL

-492 LDIILYPPIASDS
+492 LDIILYPPSESTQAVDALASVDLGLTDERTTIEVVASD
-505 EAANSEGVDV
+505 DL
-515 ASFDAMPSN
+515 
-524 DSFAGGDEGFG
+524 GF
-535 DDFGEDDFGEDDFGE
+535 EDDFG
-550 GDFDESL
+550 
-557 ASDEED
+557 SDEDE
-563 LWGDDPFGEDVSF
+563 LWDDDPFGEDVSF

-589 LEGRNLVDQI
+589 LEGRDLVDQI
-599 HDIVDARPESGKVL
+599 HRIVDAKPESGKVL

-637 IERSLP
+637 VERSLP
-643 SDVAEVLIE
+643 ADVAEVLIA
-652 PYYDPVEQ
+652 PYYDPIEQ

-686 QILADTGLDETR
+686 QILAETGLDETR

-723 GAVFVAIGIMFLML
+723 GAVFVAIGVMFLAL

-793 RFRREFEV
+793 RFRREFEL
-801 DGNYRE
+801 DGSYRE
-807 SMYRSHS
+807 AMYRSHS

-869 AFQPLGPERA
+869 AFEPLGPERG

>member
-1 MSSAYQLAITRF
+1 M
-13 ASAVVVTAL
+13 
-22 ALAAV
+22 
-27 AFSQLDKVRLDAS
+27 
-40 SDSLLLQGD
+40 
-49 PDLAF
+49 
-54 FEEATE
+54 
-60 RYESY
+60 
-65 EFLIM
+65 
-70 TWEPDSPLLSEASLA
+70 
-85 GLAAMVADLEQVSGV
+85 
-100 RSVTSALDVPL
+100 
-111 LESPPISLTDLSD
+111 
-124 LDSIPSLRDPNID
+124 
-137 RSLALREF
+137 
-145 TSSQLYKNLVVSE
+145 
-158 GGDLTAVQVTIEPN
+158 
-172 KEIDRLGDLRKSL
+172 
-185 RKAVA
+185 
-190 EGADASLERELA
+190 
-202 DIEFAYDQAT
+202 
-212 RTVNA
+212 
-217 DRAAL
+217 
-222 VADVRAVAEKY
+222 
-233 RDQSRIFVGGVPMIA
+233 
-248 ADMLDFV
+248 
-255 QDDLVTFGSSIILVM
+255 
-270 IAMLA
+270 
-275 LIFRDYRWVLIPI
+275 
-288 SVCTLSALLMLGI
+288 MLGV
-301 LGYTDWRMTVISSNF
+301 LGLTDWRMTIISSNF
-316 VAVLLVVALA
+316 VAVLLVVSLA

-336 ELEVKEPNLA
+336 ELELKEPDLP
-346 RADRAVMAAKLM
+346 RADRAVKAAQLM

-396 VAFLVSFTLVP
+396 VAFIVSFTLVP
-407 ALITVLPDS
+407 ALMALLPELRAT
-416 GAKGVSDTLS
+416 GASDEAST
-426 MTRRFASIVERFG
+426 TRTFAVIVEKFG
-439 GFVLAVTG
+439 GLVFAVAAV
-447 LLVLLVLL
+447 LVLLIVL

-492 LDIILYPPIASDS
+492 LDIILYPPGEVFD
-505 EAANSEGVDV
+505 EG
-515 ASFDAMPSN
+515 ASFSDPSL
-524 DSFAGGDEGFG
+524 GGEVAEAI
-535 DDFGEDDFGEDDFGE
+535 EDDEFW
-550 GDFDESL
+550 S
-557 ASDEED
+557 
-563 LWGDDPFGEDVSF
+563 DDPFGEDVSF
-576 ADENSAEI
+576 ADEASAEI

-589 LEGRNLVDQI
+589 LEGRNLIDQI
-599 HDIVDARPESGKVL
+599 HAIVDARLESGKVL

-623 RLYDDKLGGVELAL
+623 RLYADKLGSVELAL
-637 IERSLP
+637 VERSLP
-643 SDVAEVLIE
+643 DEVADVLIA

-660 QARITVRAMETSKTL
+660 QARLTVRAMETSKTL
-675 RRAEYLESLYA
+675 RRAQYLESLYA
-686 QILADTGLDETR
+686 EILAETGLDETR

-723 GAVFVAIGIMFLML
+723 GAVFIAIGVMFLAL

-793 RFRREFEV
+793 RFRKEFAV
-801 DGNYRE
+801 DQNYRDA
-807 SMYRSHS
+807 MYRSHA

-869 AFQPLGPERA
+869 TFKPLGPGAA

>member
-1 MSSAYQLAITRF
+1 MSSAYQLLITRF

-22 ALAAV
+22 VLAAV
-27 AFSQLDKVRLDAS
+27 AFSQLEKVRLDAS

-65 EFLIM
+65 EFLIL
-70 TWEPDSPLLSEASLA
+70 TWEPDSPLLGKSSLT
-85 GLAAMVADLEQVSGV
+85 GLAAMVADLEQVPGV

-124 LDSIPSLRDPNID
+124 LDSIPSLRDPDVD

-172 KEIDRLGDLRKSL
+172 REVDRLGDLRKSL

-190 EGADASLERELA
+190 EGVDASVESELA
-202 DIEFAYDQAT
+202 DIEAAYDQAT

-222 VADVRAVAEKY
+222 VADVRAVAQKY

-255 QDDLVTFGSSIILVM
+255 QDDLVTFGTSIILVM

-275 LIFRDYRWVLIPI
+275 LIFRDYRWVMIPI

-336 ELEVKEPNLA
+336 ELEAKEPNLP
-346 RADRAVMAAKLM
+346 RAERAVLAARLM

-396 VAFLVSFTLVP
+396 VAFAVSFTLVP
-407 ALITVLPDS
+407 ALMALLPDS
-416 GAKGVSDTLS
+416 GAKGVSDSLS
-426 MTRRFASIVERFG
+426 MTRWFATIVERFG
-439 GFVLAVTG
+439 GGVLAVTA
-447 LLVLLVLL
+447 LLVLLVTL

-492 LDIILYPPIASDS
+492 LDIILYPPMESGA
-505 EAANSEGVDV
+505 EADNNAVAEV
-515 ASFDAMPSN
+515 ASFDEVSAD
-524 DSFAGGDEGFG
+524 DSFAGDGEGFG
-535 DDFGEDDFGEDDFGE
+535 DDFGGDLAGDDEDFWD
-550 GDFDESL
+550 
-557 ASDEED
+557 
-563 LWGDDPFGEDVSF
+563 DDPFGEDVSF

-589 LEGRNLVDQI
+589 LEGRDLVDQI
-599 HDIVDARPESGKVL
+599 HNIVEARPESGKVL

-643 SDVAEVLIE
+643 SDVADVLIA

-686 QILADTGLDETR
+686 QILAETGLDETR

-723 GAVFVAIGIMFLML
+723 GAVFVAIGIMFLAL

-869 AFQPLGPERA
+869 AFKPLGPERA

>member
-1 MSSAYQLAITRF
+1 MSSAYQLVITRF

-70 TWEPDSPLLSEASLA
+70 TWEPDRPLLSEASLT
-85 GLAAMVADLEQVSGV
+85 GLAAMVADLEQVYGV

-124 LDSIPSLRDPNID
+124 LDSIPSLRDPNVD

-336 ELEVKEPNLA
+336 ELEVKEPNMA

-439 GFVLAVTG
+439 GVVLAVTG
-447 LLVLLVLL
+447 LLVLLVLF

-492 LDIILYPPIASDS
+492 LDIILYPPMESGPEADNSD
-505 EAANSEGVDV
+505 GVDV
-515 ASFDAMPSN
+515 AR
-524 DSFAGGDEGFG
+524 FAADDEGFG
-535 DDFGEDDFGEDDFGE
+535 DDFGE

-557 ASDEED
+557 ASEEED

-814 SIGRAMYYTTLTVVV
+814 SIGRAMYYTTLTVIV